1 MKILKRTVSI
11 ALAFLMIFGSM
22 SVLASATLG
31 DGNRNSA
38 TFDTKFY
45 RNNGTEWVE
54 TTKAARGEDIKVRVK
69 LNTDFVVG
77 SSTLFW
83 LFSKNNIKFNPTGYA
98 VGGAPGFYVAETN
111 ISAKGDFTCLDS
123 SAYGYN
129 LIEYGYLPEGTFDT
143 YGYLHL
149 QLISG
154 EATMPKND
162 DWTFEYN
169 FTVTDDATGIAQ
181 FFFPGS
187 CFVTPDED
195 TWDNPSCFARCD
207 DSNEGGN
214 MANNTDECYDF
225 QIYYETYDQDED
237 STLTFT
243 NPVKFNAGE
252 GTFANGASEFTT
264 GEGFIGEAL
273 SAADQPSAVTASGGK
288 SFVGW
293 VPSTVDLATATA
305 ENCVDVSA
313 IKYNYDVDTYNA
325 LYETTAAT
333 TFNFTFDPNGGAFAD
348 ASTEAKTVTVN
359 EGDAVNAPVPTR
371 VGYEFKGW
379 ALSTVE
385 NPTVDDVQ
393 TLPEAA
399 SADMSYKAVWSKN
412 SYNVKWIVDGVTVK
426 EESVAYGDELP
437 AAPSV
442 DAKAGY
448 NFAWS
453 SAPATMPAADVEI
466 TGAYTPIVYT
476 VTWKIDGEQGTYK
489 QTQATFGEA
498 IATPEAPI
506 EKEGYTFE
514 WRDIPETMP
523 ADENLVI
530 TGYYVANSYTVTW
543 TVNGVAFTTTTVS
556 FGDAIIAPEY
566 TAEAGYD
573 FAWDE
578 IPATMPANDITI
590 NGTTTAKTYTV
601 TWNVNGEKVG
611 ETTVKFGD
619 AIADYAFDAPE
630 GYEFSG
636 WTDKPET
643 MPASD
648 ITVNGTTTAKSY
660 TVTWNVNGEK
670 VGETTV
676 KFGDAIAD
684 YEYAAPAGYNF
695 SGWTDKPE
703 TMPASDITVNGTT
716 TAKTYTVTWKV
727 DGEVVGTTTE
737 TFGQPIADFNYDAP
751 VGSTFSGWLD
761 KPETMPDNENLVINA
776 TLSADIHTITWK
788 VNGEVIATTNAVY
801 GAEIADYDYTAP
813 TGYTF
818 SGWTDKPATMPAN
831 NIEVN
836 GTTTIKTYTV
846 KWTIN
851 GEYYESTEV
860 KYGEAVTAPQYTI
873 PAGHSFAWGDIP
885 SAMPDNDNLVINGTL
900 TINRYTITYYY
911 DEAETQVYFTETL
924 DYGTAP
930 TAKEAPTLKGKTF
943 VDWDGDVPAA
953 LTQDVKLHALFTD
966 IEYTVIFKGPEG
978 NLLDWTVTYED
989 AIDAITADDAAVEG
1003 YTFTGVW
1010 NYNGAAV
1017 TFPTTV
1023 KALTGD
1029 DDKAATEFV
1038 FEGVYNINVYHI
1050 VFYKSEADKA
1060 NGIVLHEQDYEFNTD
1075 ISNAVADP
1083 TMEGHT
1089 FLGWDHEPA
1098 IVESDDEFIGQ
1109 WDINTY
1115 TVTWKVGD
1123 DFTTTTD
1130 VKYGEALVAPE
1141 YTPAAG
1147 YDFEWVDVPATMP
1160 ANDALVISG
1169 KLTAK
1174 TYTVTWKVNG
1184 EKVGE
1189 TVVSYG
1195 DAIADYEYTAPAGY
1209 TFGGWTDKPDTM
1221 PANDIV
1227 VNGTTVANGYK
1238 VVWKVNGEKV
1248 GETVVSYG
1256 DAIADYDYTAPEGY
1270 EFSGWTDKPET
1281 MPDSEI
1287 VVNGTTTPKT
1297 YTVTWK
1303 VGDDFTTTTEVKYGE
1318 ALAAPEYTPAAGYDF
1333 EWVDVPET
1341 MPANDALV
1349 ISGKLTAKT
1358 YTVTWKVNG
1367 EIIGTTTETFGEAIA
1382 DYAYTAPTGYTFS
1395 GWTDK
1400 PETMPADDA
1409 LVINGTTTP
1418 KTYTV
1423 TWKVGDDFTT
1433 TTEVRYGEALA
1444 APEYTPA
1451 AGYDF
1456 EWVDVPETMPANDAL
1471 VISGKLTAKTYTV
1484 TWKVNG
1490 EIIGTTT
1497 ETFGEAIADYAYT
1510 APTGY
1515 TFSGWTDKPETMP
1528 ADDAL
1533 VINGTTTA
1541 NTYTVKF
1548 VDADGAEISS
1558 DEFEF
1563 GSDITA
1569 PTITVPDGMTLVGWI
1584 DDDGEAFT
1592 GKVPAKNVTYKPT
1605 IVSDDNVPY
1614 AIEIYLESVDGVYEL
1629 SGSTSLTG
1637 TTGQSVS
1644 AVAGEVTGFTFNA
1657 AESTLTATVAGDGST
1672 KLVLKYSR
1680 NVYTATFD
1688 GVEYTVRYGAAL
1700 PDVTPADKTGMEFV
1714 GWVDAQGNKAPATM
1728 PANDL
1733 ALTSKWEA
1741 VEYTITYIV
1750 NGQKTVETYKYG
1762 DTVIAPADPVVD
1774 KMTFTGWSM
1783 EIPTTMPAE
1792 NLIIIA
1798 SFESTGTV
1806 DAYTVTFWADGVE
1819 FQKTLVKVGSEITL
1833 PTNPPTKEFYVFKGW
1848 KDVPAVMP
1856 ANDIDIYAEFE
1867 RVPVTLI
1874 PKAGSTTVID
1884 RDNMVIY
1891 GLQERMS
1898 EATYNTYLDV
1908 EGDGHFTVTAT
1919 ANGFGTGTRI
1929 KLYDNVTGE
1938 LLETYYVVIFGDLNG
1953 DSSVNAVDY
1962 SIAIDEALYVTDWSC
1977 KQIYVDGVRT
1987 DNANYKVYMAM
1998 AADLNGDGKVNS
2010 SDASD
2015 INGRALLRNDI
2026 DQVTGRPVRE

>member
-1 MKILKRTVSI
+1 MKLMKRSVSVI
-11 ALAFLMIFGSM
+11 LAFLMIFGSM
-22 SVLASATLG
+22 TVLASAALG
-31 DGNRNSA
+31 DGQQNTAS
-38 TFDTKFY
+38 FDTKFY
-45 RNNGTEWVE
+45 RNVNGEWVE
-54 TTKAARGEDIKVRVK
+54 TTKAARGEALKVRVK
-69 LNTDFVVG
+69 LNTDFVMG
-77 SSTLFW
+77 ASTVFW
-83 LFSKNNIKFNPTGYA
+83 LYSKKNLVLNPTGYTA
-98 VGGAPGFYVAETN
+98 GGVTGSYNVNSNVTL
-111 ISAKGDFTCLDS
+111 KGDFICMDS
-123 SAYGYN
+123 SDYGYR
-129 LIEYGYLPEGTFDT
+129 LIAAGYLPEGVFDNN
-143 YGYLHL
+143 GYIHL
-149 QLISG
+149 TLFSG
-154 EATMPKND
+154 TAMKLVKDE
-162 DWTFEYN
+162 WTFEYDFN
-169 FTVTDDATGIAQ
+169 VKDDATGSAQ
-181 FFFPGS
+181 LYFPAS
-187 CFVTPDED
+187 CLITPDED
-195 TWDNPSCFARCD
+195 TWDNPSNFAMCD
-207 DSNEGGN
+207 DSNEGGD
-214 MANNTDECYDF
+214 MAKYKYESYDL
-225 QIYYETYDQDED
+225 QMQLELNDQDED

-273 SAADQPSAVTASGGK
+273 SAADQPSAVTAPGGK

-313 IKYNYDVDTYNA
+313 IRYNYDVDTYNA

-556 FGDAIIAPEY
+556 FGDAIIAPDY
-566 TAEAGYD
+566 TAEEGYD

-636 WTDKPET
+636 WTDKPAT

-684 YEYAAPAGYNF
+684 YEYSAPAGYNF

-885 SAMPDNDNLVINGTL
+885 SAMPDDDNLVINGTL

-1029 DDKAATEFV
+1029 NDKAATEFV

-1098 IVESDDEFIGQ
+1098 IVESNDEFIGQ

-1123 DFTTTTD
+1123 DFTTTTM

-1256 DAIADYDYTAPEGY
+1256 DAITDYDYTAPEGY

-1318 ALAAPEYTPAAGYDF
+1318 ALAAPA
-1333 EWVDVPET
+1333 
-1341 MPANDALV
+1341 
-1349 ISGKLTAKT
+1349 
-1358 YTVTWKVNG
+1358 
-1367 EIIGTTTETFGEAIA
+1367 
-1382 DYAYTAPTGYTFS
+1382 
-1395 GWTDK
+1395 
-1400 PETMPADDA
+1400 
-1409 LVINGTTTP
+1409 
-1418 KTYTV
+1418 
-1423 TWKVGDDFTT
+1423 
-1433 TTEVRYGEALA
+1433 
-1444 APEYTPA
+1444 YTPA

-1548 VDADGAEISS
+1548 VGADGSDISS
-1558 DEFEF
+1558 EELEFD
-1563 GSDITA
+1563 SDITA
-1569 PTITVPDGMTLVGWI
+1569 PSITVPDGMTLVGWI

-1592 GKVPAKNVTYKPT
+1592 GKVPAKNVTYRPN
-1605 IVSDDNVPY
+1605 IVSNDNVPY
-1614 AIEIYLESVDGVYEL
+1614 AIEIYLENVDGVYEL

-1657 AESTLTATVAGDGST
+1657 AESTLTATIAGDGST

-1680 NVYTATFD
+1680 NIYTATFD

-1762 DTVIAPADPVVD
+1762 DAVIAPADPVVD

>member
-1 MKILKRTVSI
+1 
-11 ALAFLMIFGSM
+11 MIFGSM
-22 SVLASATLG
+22 SVLASAALG
-31 DGNRNSA
+31 DGTRSTI

-45 RNNGTEWVE
+45 RNNGSEWVE
-54 TTKAARGEDIKVRVK
+54 TTKAARGDEIKVRVK
-69 LNTDFVVG
+69 ANTDFVVAA
-77 SSTLFW
+77 STFFW
-83 LFSKNNIKFNPTGYA
+83 LYSKKNIKINTSEYE
-98 VGGAPGFYVAETN
+98 VGGAPNYFVGPTN
-111 ISAKGDFTCLDS
+111 VTAKGDFTCLETGP
-123 SAYGYN
+123 YGD
-129 LIEYGYLPEGTFDT
+129 LMVEYGYLPADTFDT
-143 YGYLHL
+143 YGYLFF
-149 QLISG
+149 QMSTG
-154 EATMPKND
+154 SPAKFNNT
-162 DWTFEYN
+162 DWTFEFN
-169 FTVTDDATGIAQ
+169 FTVLNDASGKALFYVPETCFADSEDDL
-181 FFFPGS
+181 
-187 CFVTPDED
+187 
-195 TWDNPSCFARCD
+195 TWDNPVLIGRVD
-207 DSNEGGN
+207 DDAEGGKT
-214 MANNTDECYDF
+214 MVPSSYADSVDWKI
-225 QIYYETYDQDED
+225 QYELYDQDED

-273 SAADQPSAVTASGGK
+273 SAADQPAAVTAPGGK

-305 ENCVDVSA
+305 ADCVDVSA
-313 IKYNYDVDTYNA
+313 IKYNYAVDTYNA

-359 EGDAVNAPVPTR
+359 EGEAVNAPVPTR

-393 TLPEAA
+393 TLPETA

-426 EESVAYGDELP
+426 EEPVAYGDELP

-514 WRDIPETMP
+514 WRGIPETMP

-543 TVNGVAFTTTTVS
+543 TVDGKEFTTTTVKY
-556 FGDAIIAPEY
+556 GDAIIAPDY

-636 WTDKPET
+636 WTDKPAT

-703 TMPASDITVNGTT
+703 TMPASNITVNGTT

-751 VGSTFSGWLD
+751 VGSTFGGWLD
-761 KPETMPDNENLVINA
+761 KPETMPDNENLVING

-885 SAMPDNDNLVINGTL
+885 SAMPDDDNLVINGTL

-930 TAKEAPTLKGKTF
+930 TAKEAPTLKGKRF
-943 VDWDGDVPAA
+943 VDWDSDVPAA

-989 AIDAITADDAAVEG
+989 AIDAITAEDAAVEG

-1010 NYNGAAV
+1010 KYNGAAV

-1098 IVESDDEFIGQ
+1098 IVESNDEFIGQ

-1123 DFTTTTD
+1123 DFTTTTM

-1184 EKVGE
+1184 E
-1189 TVVSYG
+1189 
-1195 DAIADYEYTAPAGY
+1195 
-1209 TFGGWTDKPDTM
+1209 
-1221 PANDIV
+1221 IV
-1227 VNGTTVANGYK
+1227 
-1238 VVWKVNGEKV
+1238 
-1248 GETVVSYG
+1248 
-1256 DAIADYDYTAPEGY
+1256 
-1270 EFSGWTDKPET
+1270 
-1281 MPDSEI
+1281 
-1287 VVNGTTTPKT
+1287 GTTT
-1297 YTVTWK
+1297 V
-1303 VGDDFTTTTEVKYGE
+1303 
-1318 ALAAPEYTPAAGYDF
+1318 
-1333 EWVDVPET
+1333 
-1341 MPANDALV
+1341 
-1349 ISGKLTAKT
+1349 
-1358 YTVTWKVNG
+1358 
-1367 EIIGTTTETFGEAIA
+1367 TFGEAIA

-1409 LVINGTTTP
+1409 LVINGTNI
-1418 KTYTV
+1418 
-1423 TWKVGDDFTT
+1423 
-1433 TTEVRYGEALA
+1433 
-1444 APEYTPA
+1444 
-1451 AGYDF
+1451 
-1456 EWVDVPETMPANDAL
+1456 AN
-1471 VISGKLTAKTYTV
+1471 K
-1484 TWKVNG
+1484 
-1490 EIIGTTT
+1490 
-1497 ETFGEAIADYAYT
+1497 
-1510 APTGY
+1510 
-1515 TFSGWTDKPETMP
+1515 
-1528 ADDAL
+1528 
-1533 VINGTTTA
+1533 
-1541 NTYTVKF
+1541 YTVKF

-1569 PTITVPDGMTLVGWI
+1569 PTITVPEGMTLVGWV
-1584 DDDGEAFT
+1584 DGDGEAFT
-1592 GKVPAKNVTYKPT
+1592 GKVPAKNVTYKPN

-1614 AIEIYLESVDGVYEL
+1614 AIEIYLENVDGVYEL

-1644 AVAGEVTGFTFNA
+1644 AVAGEVSGFTFNA
-1657 AESTLTATVAGDGST
+1657 AESTLTAIIAGDGST

-1741 VEYTITYIV
+1741 IEYTITYIV

-1833 PTNPPTKEFYVFKGW
+1833 PTKEPTKEFYVFKGW
-1848 KDVPAVMP
+1848 KDVPAAMP

-1919 ANGFGTGTRI
+1919 ANGFGTGTVI
-1929 KLYDNVTGE
+1929 ELYDNVTGQ

-1953 DSSVNAVDY
+1953 DSRVNATDVSLANDEVLSVTGWSLKQVYSNGVLVDNP
-1962 SIAIDEALYVTDWSC
+1962 D
-1977 KQIYVDGVRT
+1977 
-1987 DNANYKVYMAM
+1987 YKVYMTM
-1998 AADLNGDGKVNS
+1998 AADLNGDGRIDSIDTSIISN
-2010 SDASD
+2010 
-2015 INGRALLRNDI
+2015 RALALTYI
-2026 DQVTGRPVRE
+2026 DQVTGRATEA

>member
-1 MKILKRTVSI
+1 MKFWKRSLSVVLT
-11 ALAFLMIFGSM
+11 FLMIFSSM
-22 SVLASATLG
+22 SVLASAELG
-31 DGNRNSA
+31 DGKQTSI

-45 RNNGTEWVE
+45 RFDGSEWIE
-54 TTKAARGEDIKVRVK
+54 TTKAARGEKIKIRTFCETDFYMSSSSTWFFFDKAQIEFDTSGYSESEPPYRVK
-69 LNTDFVVG
+69 SNQGL
-77 SSTLFW
+77 
-83 LFSKNNIKFNPTGYA
+83 TGIVNVLPDGGLDGADLIEFGFIPSDSFERYA
-98 VGGAPGFYVAETN
+98 VLNLQINGGKTTKITPSDWFWE
-111 ISAKGDFTCLDS
+111 FT
-123 SAYGYN
+123 
-129 LIEYGYLPEGTFDT
+129 
-143 YGYLHL
+143 
-149 QLISG
+149 
-154 EATMPKND
+154 
-162 DWTFEYN
+162 
-169 FTVTDDATGIAQ
+169 FTVKDDAKDLAQ
-181 FFFPGS
+181 FFVCEGAIVDS
-187 CFVTPDED
+187 ENEESQ
-195 TWDNPSCFARCD
+195 WNPTSFGKVAD
-207 DSNEGGN
+207 ADGDSTNLVPESF
-214 MANNTDECYDF
+214 TRSYDWKLQYKLF
-225 QIYYETYDQDED
+225 DQDED

-273 SAADQPSAVTASGGK
+273 SAADQPSAVTAPGGK

-305 ENCVDVSA
+305 ENCVDVST

-359 EGDAVNAPVPTR
+359 EGEAVNAPVPAR

-437 AAPSV
+437 VAPSV

-636 WTDKPET
+636 WTDKPAT

-761 KPETMPDNENLVINA
+761 KPETMPDNENLVING
-776 TLSADIHTITWK
+776 TLRADIHTITWK

-885 SAMPDNDNLVINGTL
+885 SAMPDDDNLVINGTL

-989 AIDAITADDAAVEG
+989 AIDAITEADAAVEG

-1098 IVESDDEFIGQ
+1098 IVESNDEFIGQ

-1123 DFTTTTD
+1123 DFTTTTM

-1184 EKVGE
+1184 E
-1189 TVVSYG
+1189 
-1195 DAIADYEYTAPAGY
+1195 
-1209 TFGGWTDKPDTM
+1209 
-1221 PANDIV
+1221 IV
-1227 VNGTTVANGYK
+1227 
-1238 VVWKVNGEKV
+1238 
-1248 GETVVSYG
+1248 
-1256 DAIADYDYTAPEGY
+1256 
-1270 EFSGWTDKPET
+1270 
-1281 MPDSEI
+1281 
-1287 VVNGTTTPKT
+1287 
-1297 YTVTWK
+1297 
-1303 VGDDFTTTTEVKYGE
+1303 
-1318 ALAAPEYTPAAGYDF
+1318 
-1333 EWVDVPET
+1333 
-1341 MPANDALV
+1341 
-1349 ISGKLTAKT
+1349 
-1358 YTVTWKVNG
+1358 
-1367 EIIGTTTETFGEAIA
+1367 GTTTETFGEAIA

-1409 LVINGTTTP
+1409 LVINGTNI
-1418 KTYTV
+1418 
-1423 TWKVGDDFTT
+1423 
-1433 TTEVRYGEALA
+1433 
-1444 APEYTPA
+1444 
-1451 AGYDF
+1451 
-1456 EWVDVPETMPANDAL
+1456 AN
-1471 VISGKLTAKTYTV
+1471 K
-1484 TWKVNG
+1484 
-1490 EIIGTTT
+1490 
-1497 ETFGEAIADYAYT
+1497 
-1510 APTGY
+1510 
-1515 TFSGWTDKPETMP
+1515 
-1528 ADDAL
+1528 
-1533 VINGTTTA
+1533 
-1541 NTYTVKF
+1541 YTVKF

-1569 PTITVPDGMTLVGWI
+1569 PTINVPEGMTLVGWV
-1584 DDDGEAFT
+1584 DGDGEAFT
-1592 GKVPAKNVTYKPT
+1592 GKVPAKNVTYRPN
-1605 IVSDDNVPY
+1605 IVSNDNVPY

-1629 SGSTSLTG
+1629 SGSTSLIG

-1688 GVEYTVRYGAAL
+1688 GVEYAVRYGAAL

-1762 DTVIAPADPVVD
+1762 DAVIAPADPVVD

-1833 PTNPPTKEFYVFKGW
+1833 PTNSPTKEFYVFKGW
-1848 KDVPAVMP
+1848 KDVPAAMP

-1919 ANGFGTGTRI
+1919 ANGFGTGTVVE
-1929 KLYDNVTGE
+1929 LYDNVTGQ

-1953 DSSVNAVDY
+1953 DSRVNATDV
-1962 SIAIDEALYVTDWSC
+1962 SLANDEVLS
-1977 KQIYVDGVRT
+1977 
-1987 DNANYKVYMAM
+1987 
-1998 AADLNGDGKVNS
+1998 
-2010 SDASD
+2010 
-2015 INGRALLRNDI
+2015 
-2026 DQVTGRPVRE
+2026 VTGWSLKQVYSNGVLVDNPD

>member
-1 MKILKRTVSI
+1 
-11 ALAFLMIFGSM
+11 M
-22 SVLASATLG
+22 SVLGSATFN
-31 DGNRNSA
+31 DGKGTTVS
-38 TFDTKFY
+38 FDTKFY
-45 RNNGTEWVE
+45 RYNGTEWVR
-54 TTKAARGEDIKVRVK
+54 TTKAARGEEIKIRV
-69 LNTDFVVG
+69 NINSDFVM
-77 SSTLFW
+77 STATFFW
-83 LFSKNNIKFNPTGYA
+83 LFNKHNIKFDASKHEPTGTDYKGVTNVIA
-98 VGGAPGFYVAETN
+98 QGIFFSTETGP
-111 ISAKGDFTCLDS
+111 IADLMM
-123 SAYGYN
+123 
-129 LIEYGYLPEGTFDT
+129 EYGYLPADT
-143 YGYLHL
+143 YDNYGYLFYK
-149 QLISG
+149 QESG
-154 EATMPKND
+154 LATKFNTK
-162 DWTFEYN
+162 DWSLEFSYI
-169 FTVTDDATGIAQ
+169 VADDAEGSAQ
-181 FFFPGS
+181 FFAPEK
-187 CFVTPDED
+187 CFTDPDD
-195 TWDNPSCFARCD
+195 DYSWDNPIIIGKVSDEREGQNIAGNYPEFQ
-207 DSNEGGN
+207 DSVDWKIQPEL
-214 MANNTDECYDF
+214 
-225 QIYYETYDQDED
+225 YDQDED

-273 SAADQPSAVTASGGK
+273 SAADQPAAVTAPGGK

-305 ENCVDVSA
+305 ADCVDVSA
-313 IKYNYDVDTYNA
+313 IKYNYAVDTYNA

-333 TFNFTFDPNGGAFAD
+333 TFNFTFNPNGGAFAD

-359 EGDAVNAPVPTR
+359 EGEAVNAPVPTR

-393 TLPEAA
+393 ALPEAA

-514 WRDIPETMP
+514 WRGIPETMP

-530 TGYYVANSYTVTW
+530 TGYYVANSYKVTW
-543 TVNGVAFTTTTVS
+543 TVDGKEFTTTTVKY
-556 FGDAIIAPEY
+556 GDAIIAPDY

-636 WTDKPET
+636 WTDKPAT

-684 YEYAAPAGYNF
+684 YEYAAPAGCNF

-703 TMPASDITVNGTT
+703 TMPASNITVNGTT

-737 TFGQPIADFNYDAP
+737 TFGQPIADYNYQAP
-751 VGSTFSGWLD
+751 VGSTFGGWLD
-761 KPETMPDNENLVINA
+761 KPETMPDNENLVING
-776 TLSADIHTITWK
+776 TLRADIHTITWK

-851 GEYYESTEV
+851 GEYYNSTEV

-885 SAMPDNDNLVINGTL
+885 SAMPDDDNLVINGTL

-930 TAKEAPTLKGKTF
+930 TAKEAPTLKGKRF
-943 VDWDGDVPAA
+943 VDWDSDVPAA

-989 AIDAITADDAAVEG
+989 AIDAITEADAAVEG

-1038 FEGVYNINVYHI
+1038 FEGVYNINIYHI

-1098 IVESDDEFIGQ
+1098 IVESNDEFIGQ

-1115 TVTWKVGD
+1115 KVTWNVNGAKVGE
-1123 DFTTTTD
+1123 TE
-1130 VKYGEALVAPE
+1130 VKYGEAIADFEYTAPE
-1141 YTPAAG
+1141 GYTFSGWTDKP
-1147 YDFEWVDVPATMP
+1147 ETMP
-1160 ANDALVISG
+1160 ASNITVNGTTVAN
-1169 KLTAK
+1169 
-1174 TYTVTWKVNG
+1174 TYKVTWNVNG
-1184 EKVGE
+1184 AKVGE
-1189 TVVSYG
+1189 TEVKYG
-1195 DAIADYEYTAPAGY
+1195 EAIADFEYTAPAGY

-1281 MPDSEI
+1281 MPANEI

-1318 ALAAPEYTPAAGYDF
+1318 ALAAPAYTPAAGYDF
-1333 EWVDVPET
+1333 EWVDVPAT

-1367 EIIGTTTETFGEAIA
+1367 EIVGTTTETFGEAIA

-1400 PETMPADDA
+1400 PDTMPADDA
-1409 LVINGTTTP
+1409 LVINGTNI
-1418 KTYTV
+1418 
-1423 TWKVGDDFTT
+1423 
-1433 TTEVRYGEALA
+1433 
-1444 APEYTPA
+1444 
-1451 AGYDF
+1451 
-1456 EWVDVPETMPANDAL
+1456 AN
-1471 VISGKLTAKTYTV
+1471 K
-1484 TWKVNG
+1484 
-1490 EIIGTTT
+1490 
-1497 ETFGEAIADYAYT
+1497 
-1510 APTGY
+1510 
-1515 TFSGWTDKPETMP
+1515 
-1528 ADDAL
+1528 
-1533 VINGTTTA
+1533 
-1541 NTYTVKF
+1541 YTVKF

-1558 DEFEF
+1558 GEFEF

-1569 PTITVPDGMTLVGWI
+1569 PSITVPDGMTLVGWV
-1584 DDDGEAFT
+1584 DGDGEAFT
-1592 GKVPAKNVTYKPT
+1592 GKVPAKNVTYKPN
-1605 IVSDDNVPY
+1605 IVSNDNVPY
-1614 AIEIYLESVDGVYEL
+1614 AIEIYLENVDGVYEL

-1644 AVAGEVTGFTFNA
+1644 AVAGEVSGFTFNA
-1657 AESTLTATVAGDGST
+1657 AESTLTAIIAGDGST

-1741 VEYTITYIV
+1741 IEYTITYIV

-1833 PTNPPTKEFYVFKGW
+1833 PTNSPTKEFYVFKGW
-1848 KDVPAVMP
+1848 KDVPAAMP

-1919 ANGFGTGTRI
+1919 ANGFGTGTVI
-1929 KLYDNVTGE
+1929 ELYDNVTGQ

-1953 DSSVNAVDY
+1953 DSRVNATDVSLANDEVLSVTGWSLKQVYSNGVLVDNP
-1962 SIAIDEALYVTDWSC
+1962 D
-1977 KQIYVDGVRT
+1977 
-1987 DNANYKVYMAM
+1987 YKVYMTM
-1998 AADLNGDGKVNS
+1998 AADLNGDGRIDSIDTSIISN
-2010 SDASD
+2010 
-2015 INGRALLRNDI
+2015 RALALTYI
-2026 DQVTGRPVRE
+2026 DQVTGRATEA

>member
-1 MKILKRTVSI
+1 MKFWKRSLSVVLT
-11 ALAFLMIFGSM
+11 FLMIFSSM
-22 SVLASATLG
+22 SVLASAELG
-31 DGNRNSA
+31 DGKQTSI

-45 RNNGTEWVE
+45 RFDGSEWIE
-54 TTKAARGEDIKVRVK
+54 TTKAARGEKIKIRTFCETDFYMSSSSTWFFFDKAQIEFDTSGYSESEPPYRVK
-69 LNTDFVVG
+69 SNQGL
-77 SSTLFW
+77 
-83 LFSKNNIKFNPTGYA
+83 TGIVNVLPDGGLDGADLIEFGFIPSNSFERYA
-98 VGGAPGFYVAETN
+98 VLNLQINGGKTTKITPSDWFWEFTFTV
-111 ISAKGDFTCLDS
+111 KGDAKDL
-123 SAYGYN
+123 
-129 LIEYGYLPEGTFDT
+129 
-143 YGYLHL
+143 
-149 QLISG
+149 
-154 EATMPKND
+154 
-162 DWTFEYN
+162 
-169 FTVTDDATGIAQ
+169 AQ
-181 FFFPGS
+181 FFVCEGAIVDS
-187 CFVTPDED
+187 ENEESQ
-195 TWDNPSCFARCD
+195 WNPTSFGKVAD
-207 DSNEGGN
+207 ADGDSTNLVP
-214 MANNTDECYDF
+214 ASFTRSYDWKL
-225 QIYYETYDQDED
+225 QYKLYDQDED

-273 SAADQPSAVTASGGK
+273 SAADQPAAVTAPGGK

-305 ENCVDVSA
+305 ADCVDVSA
-313 IKYNYDVDTYNA
+313 IKYNYAVDTYNA

-333 TFNFTFDPNGGAFAD
+333 TFNFTFNPNGGAFAD

-359 EGDAVNAPVPTR
+359 EGEAVNAPVPTR

-393 TLPEAA
+393 TLPETA

-426 EESVAYGDELP
+426 EEPVAYGDELP

-442 DAKAGY
+442 DAKVGY

-476 VTWKIDGEQGTYK
+476 VTWKIDGEGTYK

-514 WRDIPETMP
+514 WRGIPETMP

-543 TVNGVAFTTTTVS
+543 TVNGKEFTTTTVKY
-556 FGDAIIAPEY
+556 GDAIIAPDY

-619 AIADYAFDAPE
+619 AIADYEYAAPE

-703 TMPASDITVNGTT
+703 TMPASNITVNGTT

-751 VGSTFSGWLD
+751 VGSTFGGWLD
-761 KPETMPDNENLVINA
+761 KPETMPDNENLVING
-776 TLSADIHTITWK
+776 TLRADIHTITWK

-851 GEYYESTEV
+851 GEYYNSTEV

-885 SAMPDNDNLVINGTL
+885 SAMPDDDNLVINGTL

-930 TAKEAPTLKGKTF
+930 TAKEAPTLKGKRF
-943 VDWDGDVPAA
+943 VDWDSDVPAA

-989 AIDAITADDAAVEG
+989 AIDAITEADAAVEG

-1098 IVESDDEFIGQ
+1098 IVESNDEFIGQ

-1123 DFTTTTD
+1123 DFTTTTM

-1160 ANDALVISG
+1160 AD
-1169 KLTAK
+1169 
-1174 TYTVTWKVNG
+1174 
-1184 EKVGE
+1184 
-1189 TVVSYG
+1189 
-1195 DAIADYEYTAPAGY
+1195 
-1209 TFGGWTDKPDTM
+1209 
-1221 PANDIV
+1221 
-1227 VNGTTVANGYK
+1227 
-1238 VVWKVNGEKV
+1238 
-1248 GETVVSYG
+1248 
-1256 DAIADYDYTAPEGY
+1256 
-1270 EFSGWTDKPET
+1270 
-1281 MPDSEI
+1281 
-1287 VVNGTTTPKT
+1287 
-1297 YTVTWK
+1297 
-1303 VGDDFTTTTEVKYGE
+1303 
-1318 ALAAPEYTPAAGYDF
+1318 
-1333 EWVDVPET
+1333 
-1341 MPANDALV
+1341 DALV

-1367 EIIGTTTETFGEAIA
+1367 EIVGTTTETFGEAIA

-1409 LVINGTTTP
+1409 LVINGTNI
-1418 KTYTV
+1418 
-1423 TWKVGDDFTT
+1423 
-1433 TTEVRYGEALA
+1433 
-1444 APEYTPA
+1444 
-1451 AGYDF
+1451 
-1456 EWVDVPETMPANDAL
+1456 AN
-1471 VISGKLTAKTYTV
+1471 K
-1484 TWKVNG
+1484 
-1490 EIIGTTT
+1490 
-1497 ETFGEAIADYAYT
+1497 
-1510 APTGY
+1510 
-1515 TFSGWTDKPETMP
+1515 
-1528 ADDAL
+1528 
-1533 VINGTTTA
+1533 
-1541 NTYTVKF
+1541 YTVKF
-1548 VDADGAEISS
+1548 VDADGAEILS

-1569 PTITVPDGMTLVGWI
+1569 PSITVPDGMTLVGWV
-1584 DDDGEAFT
+1584 DGDGEAFT
-1592 GKVPAKNVTYKPT
+1592 GKVPAKNVTYRPQ
-1605 IVSDDNVPY
+1605 IVSNDNVPY
-1614 AIEIYLESVDGVYEL
+1614 AIEIYLENVDGIYEL

-1644 AVAGEVTGFTFNA
+1644 AVAGEVSGFTFNA
-1657 AESTLTATVAGDGST
+1657 AESTLTAIIAGDGST

-1728 PANDL
+1728 PANNL

-1833 PTNPPTKEFYVFKGW
+1833 PTKEPTKEFYVFKGW
-1848 KDVPAVMP
+1848 KDVPAAMP

-1919 ANGFGTGTRI
+1919 ANGFGTGTVI
-1929 KLYDNVTGE
+1929 ELYDNVTGQ

-1953 DSSVNAVDY
+1953 DSRVNATDVSLANDEVLSVTGWSLKQVYSNGVLVDNP
-1962 SIAIDEALYVTDWSC
+1962 D
-1977 KQIYVDGVRT
+1977 
-1987 DNANYKVYMAM
+1987 YKVYMTM
-1998 AADLNGDGKVNS
+1998 AADLNGDGRIDSIDTSIISN
-2010 SDASD
+2010 
-2015 INGRALLRNDI
+2015 RALALTYI
-2026 DQVTGRPVRE
+2026 DQVTGRATEA

>member
-1 MKILKRTVSI
+1 MKSLKRIVSVT
-11 ALAFLMIFGSM
+11 LVLLLLLGSM
-22 SVLASATLG
+22 SVLGSATFN
-31 DGNRNSA
+31 DGKGTTVS
-38 TFDTKFY
+38 FDTKFY
-45 RNNGTEWVE
+45 RYNGTEWVR
-54 TTKAARGEDIKVRVK
+54 TTKAARGEEIKIRV
-69 LNTDFVVG
+69 NINSDFVM
-77 SSTLFW
+77 STATFFW
-83 LFSKNNIKFNPTGYA
+83 LFNKHNIKFDASKHEPTGTDYKGVTNVIA
-98 VGGAPGFYVAETN
+98 QGIFFSTETGP
-111 ISAKGDFTCLDS
+111 IADLMM
-123 SAYGYN
+123 
-129 LIEYGYLPEGTFDT
+129 EYGYLPADT
-143 YGYLHL
+143 YDNYGYLFYK
-149 QLISG
+149 QESG
-154 EATMPKND
+154 LATKFNTKDWSLEFSYIVAND
-162 DWTFEYN
+162 AE
-169 FTVTDDATGIAQ
+169 GSAQ
-181 FFFPGS
+181 FFAPEK
-187 CFVTPDED
+187 CFTDPDD
-195 TWDNPSCFARCD
+195 DYSWDNPIIIGKVSDEREGQNIAGNYPEFQ
-207 DSNEGGN
+207 DSVDWKIQPEL
-214 MANNTDECYDF
+214 
-225 QIYYETYDQDED
+225 YDQDED

-273 SAADQPSAVTASGGK
+273 SAADQPAAVTAPGGK

-305 ENCVDVSA
+305 ADCVDVSA

-359 EGDAVNAPVPTR
+359 EGEAVNAPVPTR

-393 TLPEAA
+393 TLPETA

-426 EESVAYGDELP
+426 EEPVAYGDELP

-514 WRDIPETMP
+514 WRGIPETMP

-543 TVNGVAFTTTTVS
+543 TVDGKEFTTTTVKY
-556 FGDAIIAPEY
+556 GDAIIAPDY

-636 WTDKPET
+636 WTDKPAT

-703 TMPASDITVNGTT
+703 TMPASNITVNGTT

-737 TFGQPIADFNYDAP
+737 TFGQPIADYNYQAP

-761 KPETMPDNENLVINA
+761 KPETMPDNENLVING
-776 TLSADIHTITWK
+776 TLRADIHTITWK

-851 GEYYESTEV
+851 GEYYNSTEV

-885 SAMPDNDNLVINGTL
+885 SAMPDDDNLVINGTL

-930 TAKEAPTLKGKTF
+930 TAKEAPTLKGKRF
-943 VDWDGDVPAA
+943 VDWDSDVPAA

-989 AIDAITADDAAVEG
+989 AIDAITAEDAAVEG

-1038 FEGVYNINVYHI
+1038 FEGVYNINIYHI

-1098 IVESDDEFIGQ
+1098 IVESNDEFIGQ

-1123 DFTTTTD
+1123 DFTTTTE

-1184 EKVGE
+1184 E
-1189 TVVSYG
+1189 
-1195 DAIADYEYTAPAGY
+1195 
-1209 TFGGWTDKPDTM
+1209 
-1221 PANDIV
+1221 IV
-1227 VNGTTVANGYK
+1227 
-1238 VVWKVNGEKV
+1238 
-1248 GETVVSYG
+1248 
-1256 DAIADYDYTAPEGY
+1256 
-1270 EFSGWTDKPET
+1270 
-1281 MPDSEI
+1281 
-1287 VVNGTTTPKT
+1287 
-1297 YTVTWK
+1297 
-1303 VGDDFTTTTEVKYGE
+1303 
-1318 ALAAPEYTPAAGYDF
+1318 
-1333 EWVDVPET
+1333 
-1341 MPANDALV
+1341 
-1349 ISGKLTAKT
+1349 
-1358 YTVTWKVNG
+1358 
-1367 EIIGTTTETFGEAIA
+1367 GTTTETFGEAIA

-1409 LVINGTTTP
+1409 LVINGTNI
-1418 KTYTV
+1418 
-1423 TWKVGDDFTT
+1423 
-1433 TTEVRYGEALA
+1433 
-1444 APEYTPA
+1444 
-1451 AGYDF
+1451 
-1456 EWVDVPETMPANDAL
+1456 AN
-1471 VISGKLTAKTYTV
+1471 K
-1484 TWKVNG
+1484 
-1490 EIIGTTT
+1490 
-1497 ETFGEAIADYAYT
+1497 
-1510 APTGY
+1510 
-1515 TFSGWTDKPETMP
+1515 
-1528 ADDAL
+1528 
-1533 VINGTTTA
+1533 
-1541 NTYTVKF
+1541 YTVKF

-1569 PTITVPDGMTLVGWI
+1569 PSITVPDGMTLVGWV
-1584 DDDGEAFT
+1584 DGDGEAFT
-1592 GKVPAKNVTYKPT
+1592 GKVPAKNVTYKPN

-1614 AIEIYLESVDGVYEL
+1614 AIEIYLENVDGVYEL

-1644 AVAGEVTGFTFNA
+1644 AVAGEVSGFTFNA
-1657 AESTLTATVAGDGST
+1657 AESTLTAIIAGDGST

-1700 PDVTPADKTGMEFV
+1700 PDVTPADKTGMKFV
-1714 GWVDAQGNKAPATM
+1714 GWVDAQGNKAPAAM

-1741 VEYTITYIV
+1741 IEYTITYIV

-1848 KDVPAVMP
+1848 KDVPAAMP

-1919 ANGFGTGTRI
+1919 ANGFGTGTVI
-1929 KLYDNVTGE
+1929 ELYDNVTGQ

-1953 DSSVNAVDY
+1953 DSRVNATDVSLANDEVLSVTGWSLKQVYSNGVLVDNP
-1962 SIAIDEALYVTDWSC
+1962 D
-1977 KQIYVDGVRT
+1977 
-1987 DNANYKVYMAM
+1987 YKVYMTM
-1998 AADLNGDGKVNS
+1998 AADLNGDGRIDSIDTSIISN
-2010 SDASD
+2010 
-2015 INGRALLRNDI
+2015 RALALTYI
-2026 DQVTGRPVRE
+2026 DQVTGRATEA

>member
-1 MKILKRTVSI
+1 
-11 ALAFLMIFGSM
+11 MIFGSM
-22 SVLASATLG
+22 SVLASAALG
-31 DGNRNSA
+31 DGTRSTI

-45 RNNGTEWVE
+45 RNNGSEWVE
-54 TTKAARGEDIKVRVK
+54 TTKAARGDEIKVRVK
-69 LNTDFVVG
+69 ANTDFVVAA
-77 SSTLFW
+77 STFFW
-83 LFSKNNIKFNPTGYA
+83 LYSKKNIKINTSEYE
-98 VGGAPGFYVAETN
+98 VGGAPNYFVGPTN
-111 ISAKGDFTCLDS
+111 VTAKGDFTCLETGP
-123 SAYGYN
+123 YGD
-129 LIEYGYLPEGTFDT
+129 LMVEYGYLPADTFDT
-143 YGYLHL
+143 YGYLFF
-149 QLISG
+149 QMSTG
-154 EATMPKND
+154 SPAKFNNT
-162 DWTFEYN
+162 DWTFEFN
-169 FTVTDDATGIAQ
+169 FTVLNDASGKALFYVPETCFADSEDDL
-181 FFFPGS
+181 
-187 CFVTPDED
+187 
-195 TWDNPSCFARCD
+195 TWDNPVLIGRVD
-207 DSNEGGN
+207 DDAEGGKT
-214 MANNTDECYDF
+214 MVPSSYADSVDWKI
-225 QIYYETYDQDED
+225 QYELYDQDED

-273 SAADQPSAVTASGGK
+273 SAADQPAAVTAPGGK

-305 ENCVDVSA
+305 ADCVDVSA
-313 IKYNYDVDTYNA
+313 IKYNYAVDTYNA

-359 EGDAVNAPVPTR
+359 EGEAVNAPVPTR

-393 TLPEAA
+393 TLPETA

-426 EESVAYGDELP
+426 EEPVAYGDELP

-442 DAKAGY
+442 DAKASY

-514 WRDIPETMP
+514 WRGIPETMP

-543 TVNGVAFTTTTVS
+543 TVDGKEFTTTTVKY
-556 FGDAIIAPEY
+556 GDAIIAPDY

-636 WTDKPET
+636 WTDKPAT

-703 TMPASDITVNGTT
+703 TMPASNITVNGTT

-751 VGSTFSGWLD
+751 VGSTFGGWLD
-761 KPETMPDNENLVINA
+761 KPETMPDNENLVING

-885 SAMPDNDNLVINGTL
+885 SAMPDDDNLVINGTL

-930 TAKEAPTLKGKTF
+930 TAKEAPTLKGKRF
-943 VDWDGDVPAA
+943 VDWDSDVPAA

-989 AIDAITADDAAVEG
+989 AIDAITAEDAAVEG

-1010 NYNGAAV
+1010 KYNGAAV

-1098 IVESDDEFIGQ
+1098 IVESNDEFIGQ

-1123 DFTTTTD
+1123 DFTTTTM

-1184 EKVGE
+1184 E
-1189 TVVSYG
+1189 
-1195 DAIADYEYTAPAGY
+1195 
-1209 TFGGWTDKPDTM
+1209 
-1221 PANDIV
+1221 IV
-1227 VNGTTVANGYK
+1227 
-1238 VVWKVNGEKV
+1238 
-1248 GETVVSYG
+1248 
-1256 DAIADYDYTAPEGY
+1256 
-1270 EFSGWTDKPET
+1270 
-1281 MPDSEI
+1281 
-1287 VVNGTTTPKT
+1287 GTTT
-1297 YTVTWK
+1297 V
-1303 VGDDFTTTTEVKYGE
+1303 
-1318 ALAAPEYTPAAGYDF
+1318 
-1333 EWVDVPET
+1333 
-1341 MPANDALV
+1341 
-1349 ISGKLTAKT
+1349 
-1358 YTVTWKVNG
+1358 
-1367 EIIGTTTETFGEAIA
+1367 TFGEAIA

-1409 LVINGTTTP
+1409 LVINGTNI
-1418 KTYTV
+1418 
-1423 TWKVGDDFTT
+1423 
-1433 TTEVRYGEALA
+1433 
-1444 APEYTPA
+1444 
-1451 AGYDF
+1451 
-1456 EWVDVPETMPANDAL
+1456 AN
-1471 VISGKLTAKTYTV
+1471 K
-1484 TWKVNG
+1484 
-1490 EIIGTTT
+1490 
-1497 ETFGEAIADYAYT
+1497 
-1510 APTGY
+1510 
-1515 TFSGWTDKPETMP
+1515 
-1528 ADDAL
+1528 
-1533 VINGTTTA
+1533 
-1541 NTYTVKF
+1541 YTVKF

-1569 PTITVPDGMTLVGWI
+1569 PTITVPEGMTLVGWV
-1584 DDDGEAFT
+1584 DGDGEAFT
-1592 GKVPAKNVTYKPT
+1592 GKVPAKNVTYKPN

-1614 AIEIYLESVDGVYEL
+1614 AIEIYLENVDGVYEL

-1644 AVAGEVTGFTFNA
+1644 AVAGEVSGFTFNA
-1657 AESTLTATVAGDGST
+1657 AESTLTAIIAGDGST

-1741 VEYTITYIV
+1741 IEYTITYIV

-1833 PTNPPTKEFYVFKGW
+1833 PTKEPTKEFYVFKGW
-1848 KDVPAVMP
+1848 KDVPAAMP

-1919 ANGFGTGTRI
+1919 ANGFGTGTVI
-1929 KLYDNVTGE
+1929 ELYDNVTGQ

-1953 DSSVNAVDY
+1953 DSRVNATDVSLANDEVLSVTGWSLKQVYSNGVLVDNP
-1962 SIAIDEALYVTDWSC
+1962 D
-1977 KQIYVDGVRT
+1977 
-1987 DNANYKVYMAM
+1987 YKVYMTM
-1998 AADLNGDGKVNS
+1998 AADLNGDGRIDSIDTSIISN
-2010 SDASD
+2010 
-2015 INGRALLRNDI
+2015 RALALTYI
-2026 DQVTGRPVRE
+2026 DQVTGRATEA

>member
-1 MKILKRTVSI
+1 MKSLKRIVSVT
-11 ALAFLMIFGSM
+11 LVLLLLLSSM
-22 SVLASATLG
+22 SVLGSATFN
-31 DGNRNSA
+31 DGKGTTVS
-38 TFDTKFY
+38 FDTKFY
-45 RNNGTEWVE
+45 RYNGTEWVR
-54 TTKAARGEDIKVRVK
+54 TTKAARGEEIKIRV
-69 LNTDFVVG
+69 NINSDFVM
-77 SSTLFW
+77 STATFFW
-83 LFSKNNIKFNPTGYA
+83 LFNKHNIKFDASKHEPTGTDYKGVTNVIA
-98 VGGAPGFYVAETN
+98 QGIFFSTETGP
-111 ISAKGDFTCLDS
+111 IADLMM
-123 SAYGYN
+123 
-129 LIEYGYLPEGTFDT
+129 EYGYLPADT
-143 YGYLHL
+143 YDNYGYLFYK
-149 QLISG
+149 QESG
-154 EATMPKND
+154 LATKFNTK
-162 DWTFEYN
+162 DWSLEFSYI
-169 FTVTDDATGIAQ
+169 VADDAEGSAQ
-181 FFFPGS
+181 FFAPEK
-187 CFVTPDED
+187 CFTDPDD
-195 TWDNPSCFARCD
+195 DYSWDNPIIIGKVSDEREGQNIAGNYPEFQ
-207 DSNEGGN
+207 DSVDWKIQPEL
-214 MANNTDECYDF
+214 
-225 QIYYETYDQDED
+225 YDQDED

-273 SAADQPSAVTASGGK
+273 SAADQPAAVTAPGGK

-305 ENCVDVSA
+305 ADCVDVSA
-313 IKYNYDVDTYNA
+313 IKYNYAVDTYNA

-359 EGDAVNAPVPTR
+359 EGEAVNAPVPTR

-426 EESVAYGDELP
+426 EEPVAYGDELP

-514 WRDIPETMP
+514 WRGIPETMP

-543 TVNGVAFTTTTVS
+543 TVDGKEFTTTTVKY
-556 FGDAIIAPEY
+556 GDAIIAPDY

-619 AIADYAFDAPE
+619 AIADYKYDAPE

-636 WTDKPET
+636 WTDKPAT

-703 TMPASDITVNGTT
+703 TMPASNITVNGTT

-751 VGSTFSGWLD
+751 VGSTFGGWLD
-761 KPETMPDNENLVINA
+761 KPETMPDNENLVING
-776 TLSADIHTITWK
+776 TLRADIHTITWK

-885 SAMPDNDNLVINGTL
+885 SAMPDDDNLVINGTL

-930 TAKEAPTLKGKTF
+930 TAKEAPTLKGKRF
-943 VDWDGDVPAA
+943 VDWDSDVPAA

-989 AIDAITADDAAVEG
+989 AIDAITEADAAVEG

-1098 IVESDDEFIGQ
+1098 IVESNDEFIGQ

-1123 DFTTTTD
+1123 DFTTTTM

-1184 EKVGE
+1184 EIVGTT
-1189 TVVSYG
+1189 TVTFG
-1195 DAIADYEYTAPAGY
+1195 EAIADYEYTAPAGY

-1318 ALAAPEYTPAAGYDF
+1318 ALAAPAYTPAAGYDF
-1333 EWVDVPET
+1333 EWVNVPDT

-1382 DYAYTAPTGYTFS
+1382 DHEYTAPTGYTFS

-1409 LVINGTTTP
+1409 LVINGTN
-1418 KTYTV
+1418 V
-1423 TWKVGDDFTT
+1423 
-1433 TTEVRYGEALA
+1433 
-1444 APEYTPA
+1444 
-1451 AGYDF
+1451 
-1456 EWVDVPETMPANDAL
+1456 AN
-1471 VISGKLTAKTYTV
+1471 K
-1484 TWKVNG
+1484 
-1490 EIIGTTT
+1490 
-1497 ETFGEAIADYAYT
+1497 
-1510 APTGY
+1510 
-1515 TFSGWTDKPETMP
+1515 
-1528 ADDAL
+1528 
-1533 VINGTTTA
+1533 
-1541 NTYTVKF
+1541 YTVKF

-1569 PTITVPDGMTLVGWI
+1569 PSITVPDGMTLVGWI
-1584 DDDGEAFT
+1584 DGDGEAFT
-1592 GKVPAKNVTYKPT
+1592 GKVPAKDVTYKPT

-1614 AIEIYLESVDGVYEL
+1614 AIEIYLENADGVYEL

-1680 NVYTATFD
+1680 NIYTATFD

-1762 DTVIAPADPVVD
+1762 DAVIAPADPVVD

-1833 PTNPPTKEFYVFKGW
+1833 PTKEPTKEFYVFKGW
-1848 KDVPAVMP
+1848 KDVPAAMP

-1919 ANGFGTGTRI
+1919 ANGFGTGTVI
-1929 KLYDNVTGE
+1929 ELYDNVTGQ

-1953 DSSVNAVDY
+1953 DSRVNATDVSLANDEVLSVTGWSLKQVYSNGVLVDNP
-1962 SIAIDEALYVTDWSC
+1962 D
-1977 KQIYVDGVRT
+1977 
-1987 DNANYKVYMAM
+1987 YKVYMTM
-1998 AADLNGDGKVNS
+1998 AADLNGDGRIDSIDTSIISN
-2010 SDASD
+2010 
-2015 INGRALLRNDI
+2015 RALALTYI
-2026 DQVTGRPVRE
+2026 DQVTGRATEA

>member
-1 MKILKRTVSI
+1 MKSVKRIVSI
-11 ALAFLMIFGSM
+11 ALAFIMVFGSM
-22 SVLASATLG
+22 SVLASAG
-31 DGNRNSA
+31 MNDGTQTSISL
-38 TFDTKFY
+38 DTKFY
-45 RNNGTEWVE
+45 RFDGNDWIQTN
-54 TTKAARGEDIKVRVK
+54 KAARGDKIKIRVFVE
-69 LNTDFVVG
+69 TDFVL
-77 SSTLFW
+77 SSSQFFW
-83 LFSKNNIKFNPTGYA
+83 LFNKAALKFDPTNYTVNTASTYVYA
-98 VGGAPGFYVAETN
+98 SNQRLTGTVAAMESGGAGAALVAD
-111 ISAKGDFTCLDS
+111 GV
-123 SAYGYN
+123 
-129 LIEYGYLPEGTFDT
+129 LPADTFDT
-143 YGYLHL
+143 YGWLSSVL
-149 QLISG
+149 KGGKPTRI
-154 EATMPKND
+154 KND
-162 DWTFEYN
+162 TWFFDFD
-169 FTVTDDATGIAQ
+169 FIVKDDASDSAK
-181 FFFPGS
+181 FFIPEHV
-187 CFVTPDED
+187 FVDPDDETTWNDTMYISKVADED
-195 TWDNPSCFARCD
+195 EGSSTMIPASWSEYWDWKIQP
-207 DSNEGGN
+207 EL
-214 MANNTDECYDF
+214 
-225 QIYYETYDQDED
+225 YDQDED

-273 SAADQPSAVTASGGK
+273 SAADQPAAVTAPGGK

-305 ENCVDVSA
+305 ADCVDVSA

-359 EGDAVNAPVPTR
+359 EGEAVNAPVPTR

-393 TLPEAA
+393 TLPETA

-514 WRDIPETMP
+514 WRGIPETMP

-543 TVNGVAFTTTTVS
+543 TVNGVAFTTTTVN
-556 FGDAIIAPEY
+556 FGDAIIAPDY

-619 AIADYAFDAPE
+619 AIADY
-630 GYEFSG
+630 
-636 WTDKPET
+636 
-643 MPASD
+643 
-648 ITVNGTTTAKSY
+648 
-660 TVTWNVNGEK
+660 
-670 VGETTV
+670 
-676 KFGDAIAD
+676 
-684 YEYAAPAGYNF
+684 EYAAPAGYNF

-703 TMPASDITVNGTT
+703 TMPASNITVNGTT

-761 KPETMPDNENLVINA
+761 KPETMPDNENLVING
-776 TLSADIHTITWK
+776 TLRADIHTITWK

-851 GEYYESTEV
+851 GEYYNSTEV

-885 SAMPDNDNLVINGTL
+885 SAMPDDDNLVINGTL

-930 TAKEAPTLKGKTF
+930 TAKEAPTLKGKRF
-943 VDWDGDVPAA
+943 VDWDSDVPAA

-989 AIDAITADDAAVEG
+989 AIDAITEADAAVEG

-1029 DDKAATEFV
+1029 DDKAANEFV

-1098 IVESDDEFIGQ
+1098 IVESNDEFIGQ

-1123 DFTTTTD
+1123 DFTTTTM

-1184 EKVGE
+1184 EIVGTT
-1189 TVVSYG
+1189 TVTFG
-1195 DAIADYEYTAPAGY
+1195 EAIADYEYTAPAGY

-1318 ALAAPEYTPAAGYDF
+1318 ALAAPAYTPAAGYDF
-1333 EWVDVPET
+1333 EWVDVPAT

-1367 EIIGTTTETFGEAIA
+1367 EIVGTTTETFGEAIA

-1409 LVINGTTTP
+1409 LVINGTNI
-1418 KTYTV
+1418 
-1423 TWKVGDDFTT
+1423 
-1433 TTEVRYGEALA
+1433 
-1444 APEYTPA
+1444 
-1451 AGYDF
+1451 
-1456 EWVDVPETMPANDAL
+1456 AN
-1471 VISGKLTAKTYTV
+1471 K
-1484 TWKVNG
+1484 
-1490 EIIGTTT
+1490 
-1497 ETFGEAIADYAYT
+1497 
-1510 APTGY
+1510 
-1515 TFSGWTDKPETMP
+1515 
-1528 ADDAL
+1528 
-1533 VINGTTTA
+1533 
-1541 NTYTVKF
+1541 YTVKF
-1548 VDADGAEISS
+1548 VGADGAEISS
-1558 DEFEF
+1558 GEFEF

-1569 PTITVPDGMTLVGWI
+1569 PTITVPDGMTLVGWV
-1584 DDDGEAFT
+1584 DGDGEAFT
-1592 GKVPAKNVTYKPT
+1592 GKVPAKNVTYRPN

-1614 AIEIYLESVDGVYEL
+1614 AIEIYLENVDGVYEL

-1644 AVAGEVTGFTFNA
+1644 AVAGEVSGFTFNA
-1657 AESTLTATVAGDGST
+1657 AESTLTAIIAGDGST

-1741 VEYTITYIV
+1741 IEYTITYIV

-1833 PTNPPTKEFYVFKGW
+1833 PTNSPTKEFYVFKGW
-1848 KDVPAVMP
+1848 KDVPAAMP

-1919 ANGFGTGTRI
+1919 ANGFGTGTVI
-1929 KLYDNVTGE
+1929 ELYDNVTGQ

-1953 DSSVNAVDY
+1953 DSRVNATDVSLANDEVLSVTGWSLKQVYSNGVLVDNP
-1962 SIAIDEALYVTDWSC
+1962 D
-1977 KQIYVDGVRT
+1977 
-1987 DNANYKVYMAM
+1987 YKVYMTM
-1998 AADLNGDGKVNS
+1998 AADLNGDGRIDSIDTSIISN
-2010 SDASD
+2010 
-2015 INGRALLRNDI
+2015 RALALTYI
-2026 DQVTGRPVRE
+2026 DQVTGRATEA

>member
-1 MKILKRTVSI
+1 MKSLKRIVSVT
-11 ALAFLMIFGSM
+11 LVLLLLLGSM
-22 SVLASATLG
+22 SVLGSATFN
-31 DGNRNSA
+31 DGKGTTVS
-38 TFDTKFY
+38 FDTKFY
-45 RNNGTEWVE
+45 RYNGTEWVR
-54 TTKAARGEDIKVRVK
+54 TTKAARGEEIKIRV
-69 LNTDFVVG
+69 NINSDFVM
-77 SSTLFW
+77 STATFFW
-83 LFSKNNIKFNPTGYA
+83 LFNKHNIKFDASKHEPTGTDYKGVTNVIA
-98 VGGAPGFYVAETN
+98 QGIFFSTETGP
-111 ISAKGDFTCLDS
+111 IADLMM
-123 SAYGYN
+123 
-129 LIEYGYLPEGTFDT
+129 EYGYLPADT
-143 YGYLHL
+143 YDNYGYLFYK
-149 QLISG
+149 QESG
-154 EATMPKND
+154 LATKFNTK
-162 DWTFEYN
+162 DWSLEFSYI
-169 FTVTDDATGIAQ
+169 VADDAEGSAQ
-181 FFFPGS
+181 FFAPEK
-187 CFVTPDED
+187 CFTDPDD
-195 TWDNPSCFARCD
+195 DYSWDNPIIIGKVSDEREGQNIAGNYPEFQ
-207 DSNEGGN
+207 DSVDWKIQPEL
-214 MANNTDECYDF
+214 
-225 QIYYETYDQDED
+225 YDQDED

-273 SAADQPSAVTASGGK
+273 SAADQPAAVTAPGGK

-305 ENCVDVSA
+305 ADCVDVSA

-359 EGDAVNAPVPTR
+359 EGEAVNAPVPTR

-426 EESVAYGDELP
+426 EEPVAYGDELP

-514 WRDIPETMP
+514 WRGIPETMP

-543 TVNGVAFTTTTVS
+543 TVNGVAFTTTTVN
-556 FGDAIIAPEY
+556 FGDAIIAPDY

-648 ITVNGTTTAKSY
+648 ITVNGTTTAKNY

-703 TMPASDITVNGTT
+703 TMPASNITVNGTT

-737 TFGQPIADFNYDAP
+737 TFGQPIADYNYQAP

-761 KPETMPDNENLVINA
+761 KPETMPDNENLVING
-776 TLSADIHTITWK
+776 TLRADIHTITWK

-851 GEYYESTEV
+851 GEYYNSTEV

-885 SAMPDNDNLVINGTL
+885 SAMPDDDNLVINGTL

-930 TAKEAPTLKGKTF
+930 TAKEAPTLKGKRF
-943 VDWDGDVPAA
+943 VDWDSDVPAA

-989 AIDAITADDAAVEG
+989 AIDAITEADAAVEG

-1098 IVESDDEFIGQ
+1098 IVESNDEFIGQ

-1123 DFTTTTD
+1123 DFTTTTM

-1184 EKVGE
+1184 EIVGTT
-1189 TVVSYG
+1189 TVTFG
-1195 DAIADYEYTAPAGY
+1195 EAIADYEYTAPAGY

-1333 EWVDVPET
+1333 EWVDVPAI

-1367 EIIGTTTETFGEAIA
+1367 EIVGTTTETFGEAIA

-1400 PETMPADDA
+1400 PDTMPADDA
-1409 LVINGTTTP
+1409 LVINGTNI
-1418 KTYTV
+1418 
-1423 TWKVGDDFTT
+1423 
-1433 TTEVRYGEALA
+1433 
-1444 APEYTPA
+1444 
-1451 AGYDF
+1451 
-1456 EWVDVPETMPANDAL
+1456 AN
-1471 VISGKLTAKTYTV
+1471 K
-1484 TWKVNG
+1484 
-1490 EIIGTTT
+1490 
-1497 ETFGEAIADYAYT
+1497 
-1510 APTGY
+1510 
-1515 TFSGWTDKPETMP
+1515 
-1528 ADDAL
+1528 
-1533 VINGTTTA
+1533 
-1541 NTYTVKF
+1541 YTVKF

-1558 DEFEF
+1558 DELEF

-1569 PTITVPDGMTLVGWI
+1569 PTITVPDGMTLVGWV
-1584 DDDGEAFT
+1584 DGDGEAFT
-1592 GKVPAKNVTYKPT
+1592 GKVPAKNVTYKPN
-1605 IVSDDNVPY
+1605 IVSNDNVPY
-1614 AIEIYLESVDGVYEL
+1614 AIEIYLENVDGVYEL

-1644 AVAGEVTGFTFNA
+1644 AVAGEVSGFTFNA
-1657 AESTLTATVAGDGST
+1657 AESTLTAIIAGDGST

-1741 VEYTITYIV
+1741 IEYTITYIV

-1774 KMTFTGWSM
+1774 KMAFTGWSM

-1833 PTNPPTKEFYVFKGW
+1833 PTNSPTKEFYVFKGW
-1848 KDVPAVMP
+1848 KDVPAAMP

-1919 ANGFGTGTRI
+1919 ANGFGTGTVVE
-1929 KLYDNVTGE
+1929 LYDNVTGQ

-1953 DSSVNAVDY
+1953 DSRVNATDVSLANDEVLSVTGWSLKQVYSNGVLVDNP
-1962 SIAIDEALYVTDWSC
+1962 D
-1977 KQIYVDGVRT
+1977 
-1987 DNANYKVYMAM
+1987 YKVYMTM
-1998 AADLNGDGKVNS
+1998 AADLNGDGRIDSIDTSIISN
-2010 SDASD
+2010 
-2015 INGRALLRNDI
+2015 RALALTYI
-2026 DQVTGRPVRE
+2026 DQVTGRATEA

>member
-1 MKILKRTVSI
+1 MKSLKRIVSVT
-11 ALAFLMIFGSM
+11 LVLLLLLGSM
-22 SVLASATLG
+22 SVLGSATFN
-31 DGNRNSA
+31 DGKGTTVS
-38 TFDTKFY
+38 FDTKFY
-45 RNNGTEWVE
+45 RYNGTEWVR
-54 TTKAARGEDIKVRVK
+54 TTKAARGEEIKIRV
-69 LNTDFVVG
+69 NINSDFVM
-77 SSTLFW
+77 STATFFW
-83 LFSKNNIKFNPTGYA
+83 LFNKHNIKFDASKHEPTGTDYKGVTNVIA
-98 VGGAPGFYVAETN
+98 QGIFFSTETGP
-111 ISAKGDFTCLDS
+111 IADLMM
-123 SAYGYN
+123 
-129 LIEYGYLPEGTFDT
+129 EYGYLPADT
-143 YGYLHL
+143 YDNYGYLFYK
-149 QLISG
+149 QESG
-154 EATMPKND
+154 LATKFNTK
-162 DWTFEYN
+162 DWSLEFSYI
-169 FTVTDDATGIAQ
+169 VADDAEGSAQ
-181 FFFPGS
+181 FFAPEK
-187 CFVTPDED
+187 CFTDPDD
-195 TWDNPSCFARCD
+195 DYSWDNPIIIGKVSDEREGQNIAGNYPEFQ
-207 DSNEGGN
+207 DSVDWKIQPEL
-214 MANNTDECYDF
+214 
-225 QIYYETYDQDED
+225 YDQDED

-273 SAADQPSAVTASGGK
+273 SAADQPAAVTAPGGK

-305 ENCVDVSA
+305 ADCVDVSA
-313 IKYNYDVDTYNA
+313 IKYNYAVDTYNA

-333 TFNFTFDPNGGAFAD
+333 TFNFTFNPNGGAFAD

-359 EGDAVNAPVPTR
+359 EGEAVNAPVPTR

-393 TLPEAA
+393 ALPEAA

-514 WRDIPETMP
+514 WRGIPETMP

-530 TGYYVANSYTVTW
+530 TGYYVANSYKVTW
-543 TVNGVAFTTTTVS
+543 TVDGKEFTTTTVKY
-556 FGDAIIAPEY
+556 GDAIIAPDY

-619 AIADYAFDAPE
+619 AIADYAFDTPE

-636 WTDKPET
+636 WTDKPAT

-684 YEYAAPAGYNF
+684 YEYAAPAGCNF

-703 TMPASDITVNGTT
+703 TMPASNITVNGTT

-737 TFGQPIADFNYDAP
+737 TFGQPIADYNYQAP
-751 VGSTFSGWLD
+751 VGSTFGGWLD
-761 KPETMPDNENLVINA
+761 KPETMPDNENLVING
-776 TLSADIHTITWK
+776 TLRADIHTITWK
-788 VNGEVIATTNAVY
+788 VNGEIIATTNAVY

-851 GEYYESTEV
+851 GEYYNSTEV

-885 SAMPDNDNLVINGTL
+885 SAMPDDDNLVINGTL

-930 TAKEAPTLKGKTF
+930 TAKEAPTLKGKRF
-943 VDWDGDVPAA
+943 VDWDSDVPAA

-989 AIDAITADDAAVEG
+989 AIDAITEADAAVEG

-1038 FEGVYNINVYHI
+1038 FEGVYNINIYHI

-1098 IVESDDEFIGQ
+1098 IVESNDEFIGQ

-1115 TVTWKVGD
+1115 KVTWNVNGAKVGE
-1123 DFTTTTD
+1123 TE
-1130 VKYGEALVAPE
+1130 VKYGEAIADFEYTAPE
-1141 YTPAAG
+1141 GYTFSGWTDKP
-1147 YDFEWVDVPATMP
+1147 ETMP
-1160 ANDALVISG
+1160 ASNITVNGTTVAN
-1169 KLTAK
+1169 
-1174 TYTVTWKVNG
+1174 TYKVTWNVNG
-1184 EKVGE
+1184 AKVGE
-1189 TVVSYG
+1189 TEVKYG
-1195 DAIADYEYTAPAGY
+1195 EAIADFEYTAPAGY

-1281 MPDSEI
+1281 MPANEI

-1318 ALAAPEYTPAAGYDF
+1318 ALAAPAYTPAAGYDF
-1333 EWVDVPET
+1333 EWVDVPAT

-1367 EIIGTTTETFGEAIA
+1367 EIVGTTTETFGEAIA

-1400 PETMPADDA
+1400 PDTMPADDA
-1409 LVINGTTTP
+1409 LVINGTNI
-1418 KTYTV
+1418 
-1423 TWKVGDDFTT
+1423 
-1433 TTEVRYGEALA
+1433 
-1444 APEYTPA
+1444 
-1451 AGYDF
+1451 
-1456 EWVDVPETMPANDAL
+1456 AN
-1471 VISGKLTAKTYTV
+1471 K
-1484 TWKVNG
+1484 
-1490 EIIGTTT
+1490 
-1497 ETFGEAIADYAYT
+1497 
-1510 APTGY
+1510 
-1515 TFSGWTDKPETMP
+1515 
-1528 ADDAL
+1528 
-1533 VINGTTTA
+1533 
-1541 NTYTVKF
+1541 YTVKF

-1558 DEFEF
+1558 GEFEF

-1569 PTITVPDGMTLVGWI
+1569 PSITVPDGMTLVGWV
-1584 DDDGEAFT
+1584 DGDGEAFT
-1592 GKVPAKNVTYKPT
+1592 GKVPAKNVTYKPN
-1605 IVSDDNVPY
+1605 IVSNDNVPY
-1614 AIEIYLESVDGVYEL
+1614 AIEIYLENVDGVYEL

-1644 AVAGEVTGFTFNA
+1644 AVAGEVSGFTFNA
-1657 AESTLTATVAGDGST
+1657 AESTLTAIIAGDGST

-1741 VEYTITYIV
+1741 IEYTITYIV

-1833 PTNPPTKEFYVFKGW
+1833 PTNSPTKEFYVFKGW
-1848 KDVPAVMP
+1848 KDVPAAMP

-1919 ANGFGTGTRI
+1919 ANGFGTGTVI
-1929 KLYDNVTGE
+1929 ELYDNVTGQ

-1953 DSSVNAVDY
+1953 DSRVNATDVSLANDEVLSVTGWSLKQVYSNGVLVDNP
-1962 SIAIDEALYVTDWSC
+1962 D
-1977 KQIYVDGVRT
+1977 
-1987 DNANYKVYMAM
+1987 YKVYMTM
-1998 AADLNGDGKVNS
+1998 AADLNGDGRIDSIDTSIISN
-2010 SDASD
+2010 
-2015 INGRALLRNDI
+2015 RALALTYI
-2026 DQVTGRPVRE
+2026 DQVTGRATEA

>member
-1 MKILKRTVSI
+1 MKSLKRIVSVT
-11 ALAFLMIFGSM
+11 LVLLLLLGSM
-22 SVLASATLG
+22 SVLGSATFN
-31 DGNRNSA
+31 DGKGTTVS
-38 TFDTKFY
+38 FDTKFY
-45 RNNGTEWVE
+45 RYNGTEWVR
-54 TTKAARGEDIKVRVK
+54 TTKAARGEEIKIRV
-69 LNTDFVVG
+69 NINSDFVM
-77 SSTLFW
+77 STATFFW
-83 LFSKNNIKFNPTGYA
+83 LFNKHNIKFDASKHEPTGTDYKGVTNVIA
-98 VGGAPGFYVAETN
+98 QGIFFSTETGP
-111 ISAKGDFTCLDS
+111 IADLMM
-123 SAYGYN
+123 
-129 LIEYGYLPEGTFDT
+129 EYGYLPADT
-143 YGYLHL
+143 YDNYGYLFYK
-149 QLISG
+149 QESG
-154 EATMPKND
+154 LATKFNTK
-162 DWTFEYN
+162 DWSLEFSYI
-169 FTVTDDATGIAQ
+169 VADDAEGSAQ
-181 FFFPGS
+181 FFAPEK
-187 CFVTPDED
+187 CFTDPDD
-195 TWDNPSCFARCD
+195 DYSWDNPIIIGKVSDEREGQNIAGNYPEFQ
-207 DSNEGGN
+207 DSVDWKIQPEL
-214 MANNTDECYDF
+214 
-225 QIYYETYDQDED
+225 YDQDAD

-273 SAADQPSAVTASGGK
+273 SAADQPAAVTAPGGK

-305 ENCVDVSA
+305 ADCVDVSA
-313 IKYNYDVDTYNA
+313 IKYNYAVDTYNA

-333 TFNFTFDPNGGAFAD
+333 TFNFTFNPNGGAFAD

-359 EGDAVNAPVPTR
+359 EGEAVNAPVPTR

-393 TLPEAA
+393 ALPEAA

-514 WRDIPETMP
+514 WRGIPETMP

-530 TGYYVANSYTVTW
+530 TGYYVANSYKVTW
-543 TVNGVAFTTTTVS
+543 TVNGVAFTTTTVN
-556 FGDAIIAPEY
+556 FGDAIIAPDY

-601 TWNVNGEKVG
+601 TWNVNGEKVC

-643 MPASD
+643 MPASN

-676 KFGDAIAD
+676 KFGDAVAD
-684 YEYAAPAGYNF
+684 YEYAAPTGYTF

-703 TMPASDITVNGTT
+703 TMPASNITVNGTT

-761 KPETMPDNENLVINA
+761 KPETMPDNENLVING
-776 TLSADIHTITWK
+776 TLRADIHTITWK

-851 GEYYESTEV
+851 GEYYKSTEV

-885 SAMPDNDNLVINGTL
+885 SAMPDDDNLVINGTL

-930 TAKEAPTLKGKTF
+930 TAKEAPTLKGKRF
-943 VDWDGDVPAA
+943 VDWDSDVPAA

-989 AIDAITADDAAVEG
+989 AIDAITEADAAVEG

-1098 IVESDDEFIGQ
+1098 IVESNDEFIGQ

-1123 DFTTTTD
+1123 DFTTTTM

-1184 EKVGE
+1184 EIVGTT
-1189 TVVSYG
+1189 TVTFG
-1195 DAIADYEYTAPAGY
+1195 EAIADYEYTAPAGY

-1256 DAIADYDYTAPEGY
+1256 EAIVDYDYTAPEGY

-1318 ALAAPEYTPAAGYDF
+1318 ALAAPAYTPAAGYDF
-1333 EWVDVPET
+1333 EWVDVPAT

-1367 EIIGTTTETFGEAIA
+1367 EIVGTTTETFGEAIA

-1409 LVINGTTTP
+1409 LVINGTNI
-1418 KTYTV
+1418 
-1423 TWKVGDDFTT
+1423 
-1433 TTEVRYGEALA
+1433 
-1444 APEYTPA
+1444 
-1451 AGYDF
+1451 
-1456 EWVDVPETMPANDAL
+1456 AN
-1471 VISGKLTAKTYTV
+1471 K
-1484 TWKVNG
+1484 
-1490 EIIGTTT
+1490 
-1497 ETFGEAIADYAYT
+1497 
-1510 APTGY
+1510 
-1515 TFSGWTDKPETMP
+1515 
-1528 ADDAL
+1528 
-1533 VINGTTTA
+1533 
-1541 NTYTVKF
+1541 YTVKF

-1569 PTITVPDGMTLVGWI
+1569 PTITVPEGMTLVGWV
-1584 DDDGEAFT
+1584 DGDGEAFT
-1592 GKVPAKNVTYKPT
+1592 GKVPAKNVTYKPN
-1605 IVSDDNVPY
+1605 IVSNDNVPY
-1614 AIEIYLESVDGVYEL
+1614 AIEIYLENVDGVYEL

-1644 AVAGEVTGFTFNA
+1644 AVAGEVSGFTFNA
-1657 AESTLTATVAGDGST
+1657 AESTLTAIIAGDGST

-1688 GVEYTVRYGAAL
+1688 GVEYTVRYGVAL
-1700 PDVTPADKTGMEFV
+1700 PDVTPADKTGMKFV

-1741 VEYTITYIV
+1741 IEYTITYIV

-1833 PTNPPTKEFYVFKGW
+1833 PTNSPTKEFYVFKGW
-1848 KDVPAVMP
+1848 KDVPAAMP

-1919 ANGFGTGTRI
+1919 ANGFGTGTVI
-1929 KLYDNVTGE
+1929 ELYDNVTGQ

-1953 DSSVNAVDY
+1953 DSRVNATDVSLANDEVLSVTGWSLKQVYSNGVLVDNP
-1962 SIAIDEALYVTDWSC
+1962 D
-1977 KQIYVDGVRT
+1977 
-1987 DNANYKVYMAM
+1987 YKVYMTM
-1998 AADLNGDGKVNS
+1998 AADLNGDGRIDSIDTSIISN
-2010 SDASD
+2010 
-2015 INGRALLRNDI
+2015 RALALTYI
-2026 DQVTGRPVRE
+2026 DQVTGRATEA

>member
-1 MKILKRTVSI
+1 MKLMKRSVSVI
-11 ALAFLMIFGSM
+11 LAFLMIFGSM
-22 SVLASATLG
+22 TVLASAALG
-31 DGNRNSA
+31 DGQQNTAS
-38 TFDTKFY
+38 FDTKFY
-45 RNNGTEWVE
+45 RNVNGEWVE
-54 TTKAARGEDIKVRVK
+54 TTKAARGEALKVRVK
-69 LNTDFVVG
+69 LNTDFVMG
-77 SSTLFW
+77 ASTIFW
-83 LFSKNNIKFNPTGYA
+83 LYSKKNLVLNPTDYT
-98 VGGAPGFYVAETN
+98 VGGVTGSYNVNSNVTL
-111 ISAKGDFTCLDS
+111 KGDFICMDS
-123 SAYGYN
+123 SDYGN
-129 LIEYGYLPEGTFDT
+129 RLIESGYLPEGIFDT
-143 YGYLHL
+143 HGYFLL
-149 QLISG
+149 TLFSG
-154 EATMPKND
+154 SAMKLVKDE
-162 DWTFEYN
+162 WTFEYDFN
-169 FTVTDDATGIAQ
+169 VADDATGSAQ
-181 FFFPGS
+181 FYFPAS
-187 CFVTPDED
+187 CLVTPDEN
-195 TWDNPSCFARCD
+195 TWDNPSNFAMCD

-214 MANNTDECYDF
+214 MAKYKYESYDL
-225 QIYYETYDQDED
+225 QMQLELNDQDED

-273 SAADQPSAVTASGGK
+273 SAADQPSAVTAPGGK

-359 EGDAVNAPVPTR
+359 EGEAVNAPVPAR

-556 FGDAIIAPEY
+556 FGDAIIAPDY
-566 TAEAGYD
+566 TAEEGYD

-590 NGTTTAKTYTV
+590 NGITTAKTYTV

-636 WTDKPET
+636 WTDKPAT

-684 YEYAAPAGYNF
+684 YEYSAPTGYNF

-703 TMPASDITVNGTT
+703 TMPASNITVNGTT

-776 TLSADIHTITWK
+776 TLRADIHTITWK
-788 VNGEVIATTNAVY
+788 VNGEVIATTSAVY

-836 GTTTIKTYTV
+836 GTTAIKTYTV

-885 SAMPDNDNLVINGTL
+885 SAMPDDDNLVINGTL

-930 TAKEAPTLKGKTF
+930 TAKEAPTLKGKKF

-989 AIDAITADDAAVEG
+989 AIDAITANDAAVEG

-1174 TYTVTWKVNG
+1174 TYTVTWKV
-1184 EKVGE
+1184 
-1189 TVVSYG
+1189 
-1195 DAIADYEYTAPAGY
+1195 
-1209 TFGGWTDKPDTM
+1209 
-1221 PANDIV
+1221 
-1227 VNGTTVANGYK
+1227 
-1238 VVWKVNGEKV
+1238 
-1248 GETVVSYG
+1248 
-1256 DAIADYDYTAPEGY
+1256 
-1270 EFSGWTDKPET
+1270 
-1281 MPDSEI
+1281 
-1287 VVNGTTTPKT
+1287 
-1297 YTVTWK
+1297 
-1303 VGDDFTTTTEVKYGE
+1303 GDDFTTTTEVRYGE

-1333 EWVDVPET
+1333 EWVDVPAT

-1382 DYAYTAPTGYTFS
+1382 DHEYTAPTGYTFS

-1409 LVINGTTTP
+1409 LVINGTN
-1418 KTYTV
+1418 V
-1423 TWKVGDDFTT
+1423 
-1433 TTEVRYGEALA
+1433 
-1444 APEYTPA
+1444 
-1451 AGYDF
+1451 
-1456 EWVDVPETMPANDAL
+1456 AN
-1471 VISGKLTAKTYTV
+1471 K
-1484 TWKVNG
+1484 
-1490 EIIGTTT
+1490 
-1497 ETFGEAIADYAYT
+1497 
-1510 APTGY
+1510 
-1515 TFSGWTDKPETMP
+1515 
-1528 ADDAL
+1528 
-1533 VINGTTTA
+1533 
-1541 NTYTVKF
+1541 YTVKF

-1569 PTITVPDGMTLVGWI
+1569 PTINVPEGMTLVGWV
-1584 DDDGEAFT
+1584 DGDGEAFT

-1629 SGSTSLTG
+1629 SGSTSLIG

-1688 GVEYTVRYGAAL
+1688 GVEYAVRYGAAL

-1867 RVPVTLI
+1867 RVPVTLV

-1919 ANGFGTGTRI
+1919 ANGFGTGTVI
-1929 KLYDNVTGE
+1929 ELYDNVTGQ

-1953 DSSVNAVDY
+1953 DSRVNATDVSLANDEVLSVTGWSLKQVYSNGVLVDNP
-1962 SIAIDEALYVTDWSC
+1962 D
-1977 KQIYVDGVRT
+1977 
-1987 DNANYKVYMAM
+1987 YKVYMTM
-1998 AADLNGDGKVNS
+1998 AADLNGDGRIDSIDTSIISN
-2010 SDASD
+2010 
-2015 INGRALLRNDI
+2015 RALALTYI
-2026 DQVTGRPVRE
+2026 DQVTGRATEA

>member
-1 MKILKRTVSI
+1 MKVMKRSLSVV
-11 ALAFLMIFGSM
+11 LAFLMIFGSM
-22 SVLASATLG
+22 SILASAALN
-31 DGNRNSA
+31 DGTRS
-38 TFDTKFY
+38 TISYDTKFY
-45 RNNGTEWVE
+45 RYNGSEWVE
-54 TTKAARGEDIKVRVK
+54 TTKAARGESIKVRAFLK
-69 LNTDFVVG
+69 TDFVLG
-77 SSTLFW
+77 TGNSFW
-83 LFSKNNIKFNPTGYA
+83 LFSKKNIKINTTGYA
-98 VGGAPGFYVAETN
+98 SGGAEDWYTQTVNVPQEG
-111 ISAKGDFTCLDS
+111 IFTCMETGPIGDLMVDP
-123 SAYGYN
+123 
-129 LIEYGYLPEGTFDT
+129 EYGYLPADTFDT
-143 YGYLHL
+143 YGYLL
-149 QLISG
+149 ATQISG
-154 EATMPKND
+154 NVGKLVKD
-162 DWTFEYN
+162 DWSYEFD
-169 FTVTDDATGIAQ
+169 FTVTDDATGNAQ
-181 FFFPGS
+181 FFIPVS
-187 CFVTPDED
+187 CAVINDDDLTY
-195 TWDNPSCFARCD
+195 DNPIYFARYPD
-207 DSNEGGN
+207 ASEGATLDTKEG
-214 MANNTDECYDF
+214 MELSYDWRI
-225 QIYYETYDQDED
+225 QIETYDQDED

-273 SAADQPSAVTASGGK
+273 SAADQPAAVTAPGGK

-305 ENCVDVSA
+305 ADCVDVSA
-313 IKYNYDVDTYNA
+313 IKYNYAVDTYNA

-333 TFNFTFDPNGGAFAD
+333 TFNFTFNPNGGAFAD

-359 EGDAVNAPVPTR
+359 EGEAVNAPVPTR

-393 TLPEAA
+393 ALPEAA

-514 WRDIPETMP
+514 WRGIPETMP

-530 TGYYVANSYTVTW
+530 TGYYVANSYKVTW
-543 TVNGVAFTTTTVS
+543 TVDGKEFTTTTVKY
-556 FGDAIIAPEY
+556 GDAIIAPDY

-619 AIADYAFDAPE
+619 AIADY
-630 GYEFSG
+630 
-636 WTDKPET
+636 
-643 MPASD
+643 
-648 ITVNGTTTAKSY
+648 
-660 TVTWNVNGEK
+660 
-670 VGETTV
+670 
-676 KFGDAIAD
+676 
-684 YEYAAPAGYNF
+684 EYAAPAGYNF

-703 TMPASDITVNGTT
+703 TMPASNITVNGTT

-737 TFGQPIADFNYDAP
+737 TFGQPIADYNYQAP
-751 VGSTFSGWLD
+751 VGSTFGGWLD
-761 KPETMPDNENLVINA
+761 KPETMPDNENLVING
-776 TLSADIHTITWK
+776 TLRADIHTITWK

-851 GEYYESTEV
+851 GEYYNSTEV

-885 SAMPDNDNLVINGTL
+885 SAMPDDDNLVINGTL

-930 TAKEAPTLKGKTF
+930 TAKEAPTLKGKRF
-943 VDWDGDVPAA
+943 VDWDSDVPAA

-989 AIDAITADDAAVEG
+989 AIDAITEADAAVEG

-1098 IVESDDEFIGQ
+1098 IVESNDEFIGQ

-1123 DFTTTTD
+1123 DFTTTTM

-1184 EKVGE
+1184 E
-1189 TVVSYG
+1189 
-1195 DAIADYEYTAPAGY
+1195 
-1209 TFGGWTDKPDTM
+1209 
-1221 PANDIV
+1221 IV
-1227 VNGTTVANGYK
+1227 
-1238 VVWKVNGEKV
+1238 
-1248 GETVVSYG
+1248 
-1256 DAIADYDYTAPEGY
+1256 
-1270 EFSGWTDKPET
+1270 
-1281 MPDSEI
+1281 
-1287 VVNGTTTPKT
+1287 
-1297 YTVTWK
+1297 
-1303 VGDDFTTTTEVKYGE
+1303 
-1318 ALAAPEYTPAAGYDF
+1318 
-1333 EWVDVPET
+1333 
-1341 MPANDALV
+1341 
-1349 ISGKLTAKT
+1349 
-1358 YTVTWKVNG
+1358 
-1367 EIIGTTTETFGEAIA
+1367 GTTTETFGEAIA

-1400 PETMPADDA
+1400 PDTMPADDA
-1409 LVINGTTTP
+1409 LVINGTNI
-1418 KTYTV
+1418 
-1423 TWKVGDDFTT
+1423 
-1433 TTEVRYGEALA
+1433 
-1444 APEYTPA
+1444 
-1451 AGYDF
+1451 
-1456 EWVDVPETMPANDAL
+1456 AN
-1471 VISGKLTAKTYTV
+1471 K
-1484 TWKVNG
+1484 
-1490 EIIGTTT
+1490 
-1497 ETFGEAIADYAYT
+1497 
-1510 APTGY
+1510 
-1515 TFSGWTDKPETMP
+1515 
-1528 ADDAL
+1528 
-1533 VINGTTTA
+1533 
-1541 NTYTVKF
+1541 YTVKF

-1558 DEFEF
+1558 GEFEF

-1569 PTITVPDGMTLVGWI
+1569 PTITVPDGMTLVGWV
-1584 DDDGEAFT
+1584 DGDGEAFS
-1592 GKVPAKNVTYKPT
+1592 GKVPAKNVTYKPN

-1614 AIEIYLESVDGVYEL
+1614 AIEIYLENVDGVYEL

-1644 AVAGEVTGFTFNA
+1644 AVAGEVSGFTFNA
-1657 AESTLTATVAGDGST
+1657 AESTLTAIIAGDGST

-1741 VEYTITYIV
+1741 IEYTITYIV

-1833 PTNPPTKEFYVFKGW
+1833 PTNSPTKEFYVFKGW
-1848 KDVPAVMP
+1848 KDVPAAMP

-1919 ANGFGTGTRI
+1919 ANGFGTGTVI
-1929 KLYDNVTGE
+1929 ELYDNVTGQ

-1953 DSSVNAVDY
+1953 DSRVNATDVSLANDEVLSVTGWSLKQVYSNGVLVDNP
-1962 SIAIDEALYVTDWSC
+1962 D
-1977 KQIYVDGVRT
+1977 
-1987 DNANYKVYMAM
+1987 YKVYMTM
-1998 AADLNGDGKVNS
+1998 AADLNGDGRIDSIDTSIISN
-2010 SDASD
+2010 
-2015 INGRALLRNDI
+2015 RALALTYI
-2026 DQVTGRPVRE
+2026 DQVTGRATEA

>member
-1 MKILKRTVSI
+1 
-11 ALAFLMIFGSM
+11 MIFGSM
-22 SVLASATLG
+22 SVLASAALG
-31 DGNRNSA
+31 DGTRSTI

-45 RNNGTEWVE
+45 RNNGSEWVE
-54 TTKAARGEDIKVRVK
+54 TTKAARGDEIKVRVK
-69 LNTDFVVG
+69 ANTDFVVAA
-77 SSTLFW
+77 STFFW
-83 LFSKNNIKFNPTGYA
+83 LYSKKNIKINTSEYE
-98 VGGAPGFYVAETN
+98 VGGAPNYFVGPTN
-111 ISAKGDFTCLDS
+111 VTAKGDFTCLETGP
-123 SAYGYN
+123 YGD
-129 LIEYGYLPEGTFDT
+129 LMVEYGYLPADTFDT
-143 YGYLHL
+143 YGYLFF
-149 QLISG
+149 QMSTG
-154 EATMPKND
+154 SPAKFNNT
-162 DWTFEYN
+162 DWTFEFN
-169 FTVTDDATGIAQ
+169 FTVLNDASGKALFYVPETCFADSEDDL
-181 FFFPGS
+181 
-187 CFVTPDED
+187 
-195 TWDNPSCFARCD
+195 TWDNPVLIGRVD
-207 DSNEGGN
+207 DDAEGGKT
-214 MANNTDECYDF
+214 MVPSSYADSVDWKI
-225 QIYYETYDQDED
+225 QYELYDQDEN

-273 SAADQPSAVTASGGK
+273 SAADQPAAVTAPGGK

-305 ENCVDVSA
+305 ADCVDVSA
-313 IKYNYDVDTYNA
+313 IKYNYAVDTYNA

-393 TLPEAA
+393 TLPETA

-426 EESVAYGDELP
+426 EEPVAYGDELP

-514 WRDIPETMP
+514 WRGIPETMP

-530 TGYYVANSYTVTW
+530 TGYYVANSYKVTW

-556 FGDAIIAPEY
+556 FGDAIIAPDY

-619 AIADYAFDAPE
+619 AIADYEYAAPA
-630 GYEFSG
+630 GYTFSG

-643 MPASD
+643 MPAS
-648 ITVNGTTTAKSY
+648 N
-660 TVTWNVNGEK
+660 
-670 VGETTV
+670 
-676 KFGDAIAD
+676 
-684 YEYAAPAGYNF
+684 
-695 SGWTDKPE
+695 
-703 TMPASDITVNGTT
+703 ITVNGTT

-737 TFGQPIADFNYDAP
+737 TFGQPIADYNYQAP
-751 VGSTFSGWLD
+751 VGSTFGGWLD
-761 KPETMPDNENLVINA
+761 KPETMPDNENLVING
-776 TLSADIHTITWK
+776 TLRADIHTITWK

-851 GEYYESTEV
+851 GEYYNSTEV

-930 TAKEAPTLKGKTF
+930 TAKEAPTLKGKRF
-943 VDWDGDVPAA
+943 VDWDSDVPAA

-989 AIDAITADDAAVEG
+989 AIDAITEADAAVEG

-1075 ISNAVADP
+1075 ISNAIADP

-1098 IVESDDEFIGQ
+1098 IVESNDEFIGQ

-1123 DFTTTTD
+1123 DFTTTTM

-1184 EKVGE
+1184 E
-1189 TVVSYG
+1189 
-1195 DAIADYEYTAPAGY
+1195 
-1209 TFGGWTDKPDTM
+1209 
-1221 PANDIV
+1221 IV
-1227 VNGTTVANGYK
+1227 
-1238 VVWKVNGEKV
+1238 
-1248 GETVVSYG
+1248 
-1256 DAIADYDYTAPEGY
+1256 
-1270 EFSGWTDKPET
+1270 
-1281 MPDSEI
+1281 
-1287 VVNGTTTPKT
+1287 
-1297 YTVTWK
+1297 
-1303 VGDDFTTTTEVKYGE
+1303 
-1318 ALAAPEYTPAAGYDF
+1318 
-1333 EWVDVPET
+1333 
-1341 MPANDALV
+1341 
-1349 ISGKLTAKT
+1349 
-1358 YTVTWKVNG
+1358 
-1367 EIIGTTTETFGEAIA
+1367 GTTTETFGEAIA

-1409 LVINGTTTP
+1409 LVINGTNI
-1418 KTYTV
+1418 
-1423 TWKVGDDFTT
+1423 
-1433 TTEVRYGEALA
+1433 
-1444 APEYTPA
+1444 
-1451 AGYDF
+1451 
-1456 EWVDVPETMPANDAL
+1456 AN
-1471 VISGKLTAKTYTV
+1471 K
-1484 TWKVNG
+1484 
-1490 EIIGTTT
+1490 
-1497 ETFGEAIADYAYT
+1497 
-1510 APTGY
+1510 
-1515 TFSGWTDKPETMP
+1515 
-1528 ADDAL
+1528 
-1533 VINGTTTA
+1533 
-1541 NTYTVKF
+1541 YTVKF

-1569 PTITVPDGMTLVGWI
+1569 PSITVPDGMTLVGWV
-1584 DDDGEAFT
+1584 DGDGEAFT
-1592 GKVPAKNVTYKPT
+1592 GKVPAKNVTYRPQ
-1605 IVSDDNVPY
+1605 IVSNDNVPY
-1614 AIEIYLESVDGVYEL
+1614 AIEIYLENVDGVYEL

-1644 AVAGEVTGFTFNA
+1644 AVAGEVSGFTFNA
-1657 AESTLTATVAGDGST
+1657 AESTLTAIIAGDGST

-1741 VEYTITYIV
+1741 IEYTITYIV

-1833 PTNPPTKEFYVFKGW
+1833 PTNSPTKEFYVFKGW
-1848 KDVPAVMP
+1848 KDVPAAMP

-1919 ANGFGTGTRI
+1919 ANGFGTGTVVE
-1929 KLYDNVTGE
+1929 LYDNVTGQ

-1953 DSSVNAVDY
+1953 DSRVNATDVSLANDEVLSVTGWSLKQVYSNGVLVDNP
-1962 SIAIDEALYVTDWSC
+1962 D
-1977 KQIYVDGVRT
+1977 
-1987 DNANYKVYMAM
+1987 YKVYMTM
-1998 AADLNGDGKVNS
+1998 AADLNGDGRIDSIDTSIISNL
-2010 SDASD
+2010 
-2015 INGRALLRNDI
+2015 ALALTYI
-2026 DQVTGRPVRE
+2026 DQVTGRATEA

>member
-83 LFSKNNIKFNPTGYA
+83 LFSKKNIKFNPTGYA

-273 SAADQPSAVTASGGK
+273 SAADQPAAVTAPGGK

-305 ENCVDVSA
+305 ADCVDVSA
-313 IKYNYDVDTYNA
+313 IKYNYAVDTYNA

-333 TFNFTFDPNGGAFAD
+333 TFNFTFNPNGGAFAD

-359 EGDAVNAPVPTR
+359 EGEAVNAPVPTR

-393 TLPEAA
+393 ALPEAA

-514 WRDIPETMP
+514 WRGIPETMP

-530 TGYYVANSYTVTW
+530 TGYYVANSYKVTW
-543 TVNGVAFTTTTVS
+543 TVDGKEFTTTTVKY
-556 FGDAIIAPEY
+556 GDAIIAPDY

-611 ETTVKFGD
+611 ETAVKFGD
-619 AIADYAFDAPE
+619 AIADYKYDAPE

-684 YEYAAPAGYNF
+684 YEYAAPTGYTF
-695 SGWTDKPE
+695 SGWIDKPE
-703 TMPASDITVNGTT
+703 TMPASNITVNGTT

-737 TFGQPIADFNYDAP
+737 TFGQPIADYNYQAP
-751 VGSTFSGWLD
+751 VGSTFGGWLD
-761 KPETMPDNENLVINA
+761 KPETMPDNENLVING
-776 TLSADIHTITWK
+776 TLRADIHTITWK

-851 GEYYESTEV
+851 GEYYKSTEV

-885 SAMPDNDNLVINGTL
+885 SAMPDDDNLVINGTL

-930 TAKEAPTLKGKTF
+930 TAKEAPTLKGKRF
-943 VDWDGDVPAA
+943 VDWDSDVPAA

-989 AIDAITADDAAVEG
+989 AIDAITEADAAVEG

-1098 IVESDDEFIGQ
+1098 IVESNDEFIGQ

-1123 DFTTTTD
+1123 DFTTTTM

-1184 EKVGE
+1184 E
-1189 TVVSYG
+1189 
-1195 DAIADYEYTAPAGY
+1195 
-1209 TFGGWTDKPDTM
+1209 
-1221 PANDIV
+1221 IV
-1227 VNGTTVANGYK
+1227 
-1238 VVWKVNGEKV
+1238 
-1248 GETVVSYG
+1248 
-1256 DAIADYDYTAPEGY
+1256 
-1270 EFSGWTDKPET
+1270 
-1281 MPDSEI
+1281 
-1287 VVNGTTTPKT
+1287 
-1297 YTVTWK
+1297 
-1303 VGDDFTTTTEVKYGE
+1303 
-1318 ALAAPEYTPAAGYDF
+1318 
-1333 EWVDVPET
+1333 
-1341 MPANDALV
+1341 
-1349 ISGKLTAKT
+1349 
-1358 YTVTWKVNG
+1358 
-1367 EIIGTTTETFGEAIA
+1367 GTTTETFGEAIA

-1409 LVINGTTTP
+1409 LVINGTNI
-1418 KTYTV
+1418 
-1423 TWKVGDDFTT
+1423 
-1433 TTEVRYGEALA
+1433 
-1444 APEYTPA
+1444 
-1451 AGYDF
+1451 
-1456 EWVDVPETMPANDAL
+1456 AN
-1471 VISGKLTAKTYTV
+1471 K
-1484 TWKVNG
+1484 
-1490 EIIGTTT
+1490 
-1497 ETFGEAIADYAYT
+1497 
-1510 APTGY
+1510 
-1515 TFSGWTDKPETMP
+1515 
-1528 ADDAL
+1528 
-1533 VINGTTTA
+1533 
-1541 NTYTVKF
+1541 YTVKF

-1558 DEFEF
+1558 GEFEF

-1569 PTITVPDGMTLVGWI
+1569 PTITVPDGMTLVGWV
-1584 DDDGEAFT
+1584 DGDGEAFS
-1592 GKVPAKNVTYKPT
+1592 GKVPAKNVTYKPN

-1614 AIEIYLESVDGVYEL
+1614 AIEIYLENVDGVYEL

-1644 AVAGEVTGFTFNA
+1644 AVAGEVSGFTFNA
-1657 AESTLTATVAGDGST
+1657 AESTLTAIIAGDGST

-1741 VEYTITYIV
+1741 IEYTITYIV

-1833 PTNPPTKEFYVFKGW
+1833 PTNSPTKEFYVFKGW
-1848 KDVPAVMP
+1848 KDVPAAMP

-1919 ANGFGTGTRI
+1919 ANGFGTGTVI
-1929 KLYDNVTGE
+1929 ELYDNVTGQ

-1953 DSSVNAVDY
+1953 DSRVNATDVSLANDEVLSVTGWSLKQVYSNGVLVDNP
-1962 SIAIDEALYVTDWSC
+1962 D
-1977 KQIYVDGVRT
+1977 
-1987 DNANYKVYMAM
+1987 YKVYMTM
-1998 AADLNGDGKVNS
+1998 AADLNGDGRIDSIDTSIISN
-2010 SDASD
+2010 
-2015 INGRALLRNDI
+2015 RALALTYI
-2026 DQVTGRPVRE
+2026 DQVTGRATEA

>member
-1 MKILKRTVSI
+1 MKFWKRSLSVVLT
-11 ALAFLMIFGSM
+11 FLMIFSSM
-22 SVLASATLG
+22 SVLASAGLG
-31 DGNRNSA
+31 DGKQTSI

-45 RNNGTEWVE
+45 RFDGSEWIE
-54 TTKAARGEDIKVRVK
+54 TTKAARGDKIKIRTF
-69 LNTDFVVG
+69 NETDFYMSSSKIWYFFDKAQIELDTSSYSEPQSPYDVVSNQG
-77 SSTLFW
+77 L
-83 LFSKNNIKFNPTGYA
+83 K
-98 VGGAPGFYVAETN
+98 GFIGIIEDGDLDVA
-111 ISAKGDFTCLDS
+111 D
-123 SAYGYN
+123 
-129 LIEYGYLPEGTFDT
+129 LIEYGYLPEGIMDRYAVLNLSIDDGVTTKVSSSDWFWEFNF
-143 YGYLHL
+143 
-149 QLISG
+149 IV
-154 EATMPKND
+154 KND
-162 DWTFEYN
+162 A
-169 FTVTDDATGIAQ
+169 TDFAQ
-181 FFFPGS
+181 FFIKPS
-187 CFVTPDED
+187 TMVDPDDEESQ
-195 TWDNPSCFARCD
+195 WNPITIGKVV
-207 DSNEGGN
+207 DSEGN
-214 MANNTDECYDF
+214 RSVLETTNIKEWKI
-225 QIYYETYDQDED
+225 QYELFDQDED

-243 NPVKFNAGE
+243 NHVKFNAGE

-273 SAADQPSAVTASGGK
+273 SAADQPSAVTAPGGK

-359 EGDAVNAPVPTR
+359 EGEAVNAPVPTR

-556 FGDAIIAPEY
+556 FGDAIIAPDY
-566 TAEAGYD
+566 TAEEGYD

-636 WTDKPET
+636 WTDKPAT

-684 YEYAAPAGYNF
+684 YEYSAPAGYNF

-761 KPETMPDNENLVINA
+761 KPETMPDNENLVING
-776 TLSADIHTITWK
+776 TLRADIHTITWK

-885 SAMPDNDNLVINGTL
+885 SAMPDDDNLVINGTL

-1098 IVESDDEFIGQ
+1098 IVESNDEFIGQ

-1303 VGDDFTTTTEVKYGE
+1303 VGDDFTTTTEVRYGE
-1318 ALAAPEYTPAAGYDF
+1318 ALAAPAYTPAAGYDF

-1358 YTVTWKVNG
+1358 YTVTWKVDG
-1367 EIIGTTTETFGEAIA
+1367 KVVGTTTETFGEAIA

-1409 LVINGTTTP
+1409 LVINGTNI
-1418 KTYTV
+1418 
-1423 TWKVGDDFTT
+1423 
-1433 TTEVRYGEALA
+1433 
-1444 APEYTPA
+1444 
-1451 AGYDF
+1451 
-1456 EWVDVPETMPANDAL
+1456 AN
-1471 VISGKLTAKTYTV
+1471 K
-1484 TWKVNG
+1484 
-1490 EIIGTTT
+1490 
-1497 ETFGEAIADYAYT
+1497 
-1510 APTGY
+1510 
-1515 TFSGWTDKPETMP
+1515 
-1528 ADDAL
+1528 
-1533 VINGTTTA
+1533 
-1541 NTYTVKF
+1541 YTVKF

-1569 PTITVPDGMTLVGWI
+1569 PTINIPDGMTLVGWI

-1592 GKVPAKNVTYKPT
+1592 GKVPAKNVTYRPN
-1605 IVSDDNVPY
+1605 IVSNDNVPY
-1614 AIEIYLESVDGVYEL
+1614 AIEIYLENVDGVYEL

-1657 AESTLTATVAGDGST
+1657 AESTLTATIAGDGST

-1680 NVYTATFD
+1680 NIYTATFD
-1688 GVEYTVRYGAAL
+1688 GVEYAVRYGAAL

-1919 ANGFGTGTRI
+1919 ANGFGTGTVVE
-1929 KLYDNVTGE
+1929 LYDNVTGQ

-1953 DSSVNAVDY
+1953 DSRVNATDVSLANDEVLSVTGWSLKQVYSNGVLVDNP
-1962 SIAIDEALYVTDWSC
+1962 D
-1977 KQIYVDGVRT
+1977 
-1987 DNANYKVYMAM
+1987 YKVYMTM
-1998 AADLNGDGKVNS
+1998 AADLNGDGRIDSIDTSIISN
-2010 SDASD
+2010 
-2015 INGRALLRNDI
+2015 RALALTYI
-2026 DQVTGRPVRE
+2026 DQVTGRATEA

>member
-1 MKILKRTVSI
+1 MKFWKRSLSVVLT
-11 ALAFLMIFGSM
+11 FLMIFSSM
-22 SVLASATLG
+22 SVLASAELG
-31 DGNRNSA
+31 DGKQTSI

-45 RNNGTEWVE
+45 RFDGSEWIE
-54 TTKAARGEDIKVRVK
+54 TTKAARGEKIKIRTFCETDFYMSSSSTWFFFDKAQIEFDTSGYSESEPPYRVK
-69 LNTDFVVG
+69 SNQGL
-77 SSTLFW
+77 
-83 LFSKNNIKFNPTGYA
+83 TGIVNVLPDGGLDGADLIEFGFIPSNSFERYA
-98 VGGAPGFYVAETN
+98 VLNLQINGGKTTKITPSDWFWE
-111 ISAKGDFTCLDS
+111 FT
-123 SAYGYN
+123 
-129 LIEYGYLPEGTFDT
+129 
-143 YGYLHL
+143 
-149 QLISG
+149 
-154 EATMPKND
+154 
-162 DWTFEYN
+162 
-169 FTVTDDATGIAQ
+169 FTVKDDAKDLAQ
-181 FFFPGS
+181 FFVCEGAIVDS
-187 CFVTPDED
+187 ENEESQ
-195 TWDNPSCFARCD
+195 WNPTSFGKVAD
-207 DSNEGGN
+207 ADGDSTNLVPESF
-214 MANNTDECYDF
+214 TRSYDWKLQYKLF
-225 QIYYETYDQDED
+225 DQDAD

-273 SAADQPSAVTASGGK
+273 SAADQPAAVTAPGGK

-305 ENCVDVSA
+305 ADCVDVSA
-313 IKYNYDVDTYNA
+313 IKYNYAVDTYNA

-359 EGDAVNAPVPTR
+359 EGEAVNAPVPTR

-426 EESVAYGDELP
+426 EEPVAYGDELP

-514 WRDIPETMP
+514 WRGIPETMP

-530 TGYYVANSYTVTW
+530 TGYYVANSYKVTW

-556 FGDAIIAPEY
+556 FGDAIIAPDY

-619 AIADYAFDAPE
+619 AIADYEYAAPE

-703 TMPASDITVNGTT
+703 TMPASNITVNGTT

-737 TFGQPIADFNYDAP
+737 TFGQPIADYNYQAP

-761 KPETMPDNENLVINA
+761 KPETMPDNENLVING
-776 TLSADIHTITWK
+776 TLRADIHTITWK
-788 VNGEVIATTNAVY
+788 VNGEVVATTNAVY

-885 SAMPDNDNLVINGTL
+885 SAMPDDDNLVINGTL

-930 TAKEAPTLKGKTF
+930 TAKEAPTLKGKRF
-943 VDWDGDVPAA
+943 VDWDSDVPAA

-989 AIDAITADDAAVEG
+989 AIDAITAEDAAVEG

-1010 NYNGAAV
+1010 KYNGAAV

-1098 IVESDDEFIGQ
+1098 IVESNDEFIGQ

-1123 DFTTTTD
+1123 DFTTTTM

-1184 EKVGE
+1184 E
-1189 TVVSYG
+1189 
-1195 DAIADYEYTAPAGY
+1195 
-1209 TFGGWTDKPDTM
+1209 
-1221 PANDIV
+1221 IV
-1227 VNGTTVANGYK
+1227 
-1238 VVWKVNGEKV
+1238 
-1248 GETVVSYG
+1248 
-1256 DAIADYDYTAPEGY
+1256 
-1270 EFSGWTDKPET
+1270 
-1281 MPDSEI
+1281 
-1287 VVNGTTTPKT
+1287 GTTT
-1297 YTVTWK
+1297 V
-1303 VGDDFTTTTEVKYGE
+1303 
-1318 ALAAPEYTPAAGYDF
+1318 
-1333 EWVDVPET
+1333 
-1341 MPANDALV
+1341 
-1349 ISGKLTAKT
+1349 
-1358 YTVTWKVNG
+1358 
-1367 EIIGTTTETFGEAIA
+1367 TFGEAIA

-1409 LVINGTTTP
+1409 LVINGTNI
-1418 KTYTV
+1418 
-1423 TWKVGDDFTT
+1423 
-1433 TTEVRYGEALA
+1433 
-1444 APEYTPA
+1444 
-1451 AGYDF
+1451 
-1456 EWVDVPETMPANDAL
+1456 AN
-1471 VISGKLTAKTYTV
+1471 K
-1484 TWKVNG
+1484 
-1490 EIIGTTT
+1490 
-1497 ETFGEAIADYAYT
+1497 
-1510 APTGY
+1510 
-1515 TFSGWTDKPETMP
+1515 
-1528 ADDAL
+1528 
-1533 VINGTTTA
+1533 
-1541 NTYTVKF
+1541 YTVKF

-1569 PTITVPDGMTLVGWI
+1569 PTITVPEGMTLVGWV
-1584 DDDGEAFT
+1584 DGDGEAFT
-1592 GKVPAKNVTYKPT
+1592 GKVPAKNVTYKPN

-1614 AIEIYLESVDGVYEL
+1614 AIEIYLENVDGVYEL

-1644 AVAGEVTGFTFNA
+1644 AVAGEVSGFTFNA
-1657 AESTLTATVAGDGST
+1657 AESTLTAIIAGDGST

-1741 VEYTITYIV
+1741 IEYTITYIV

-1833 PTNPPTKEFYVFKGW
+1833 PTKEPTKEFYVFKGW
-1848 KDVPAVMP
+1848 KDVPAAMP

-1919 ANGFGTGTRI
+1919 ANGFGTGTVI
-1929 KLYDNVTGE
+1929 ELYDNVTGQ

-1953 DSSVNAVDY
+1953 DSRVNATDVSLANDEVLSVTGWSLKQVYSNGVLVDNP
-1962 SIAIDEALYVTDWSC
+1962 D
-1977 KQIYVDGVRT
+1977 
-1987 DNANYKVYMAM
+1987 YKVYMTM
-1998 AADLNGDGKVNS
+1998 AADLNGDGRIDSIDTSIISN
-2010 SDASD
+2010 
-2015 INGRALLRNDI
+2015 RALALTYI
-2026 DQVTGRPVRE
+2026 DQVTGRATEA

>member
-1 MKILKRTVSI
+1 MKVMKRSLSVV
-11 ALAFLMIFGSM
+11 LAFLMIFGSM
-22 SVLASATLG
+22 SILASAALN
-31 DGNRNSA
+31 DGTRS
-38 TFDTKFY
+38 TISYDTKFY
-45 RNNGTEWVE
+45 RYNGSEWVE
-54 TTKAARGEDIKVRVK
+54 TTKAARGESIKVRAFLK
-69 LNTDFVVG
+69 TDFVLG
-77 SSTLFW
+77 TGNSFW
-83 LFSKNNIKFNPTGYA
+83 LFSKKNIKINTTGYA
-98 VGGAPGFYVAETN
+98 SGGAEDWYTQTVNVPQEG
-111 ISAKGDFTCLDS
+111 IFTCMETGPIGDLMVDP
-123 SAYGYN
+123 
-129 LIEYGYLPEGTFDT
+129 EYGYLPADTFDT
-143 YGYLHL
+143 YGYLL
-149 QLISG
+149 ATQISG
-154 EATMPKND
+154 NVGKLVKD
-162 DWTFEYN
+162 DWSYEFD
-169 FTVTDDATGIAQ
+169 FTVTDDATGNAQ
-181 FFFPGS
+181 FFIPVS
-187 CFVTPDED
+187 CAVINDDDLTY
-195 TWDNPSCFARCD
+195 DNPIYFARYPD
-207 DSNEGGN
+207 ASEGATLDTIEG
-214 MANNTDECYDF
+214 MELSYDWRI
-225 QIYYETYDQDED
+225 QIETYDQDED

-273 SAADQPSAVTASGGK
+273 SAADQPAAVTAPGGK

-305 ENCVDVSA
+305 ADCVDVSA
-313 IKYNYDVDTYNA
+313 IKYNYAVDTYNA

-333 TFNFTFDPNGGAFAD
+333 TFNFTFNPNGGAFAD

-359 EGDAVNAPVPTR
+359 EGEAVNAPVPTR

-393 TLPEAA
+393 ALPEAA

-514 WRDIPETMP
+514 WRGIPETMP

-530 TGYYVANSYTVTW
+530 TGYYVANSYKVTW
-543 TVNGVAFTTTTVS
+543 TVDGKEFTTTTVKY
-556 FGDAIIAPEY
+556 GDAIIAPDY

-636 WTDKPET
+636 WTDKPAT

-695 SGWTDKPE
+695 SGWTDKP
-703 TMPASDITVNGTT
+703 
-716 TAKTYTVTWKV
+716 
-727 DGEVVGTTTE
+727 
-737 TFGQPIADFNYDAP
+737 
-751 VGSTFSGWLD
+751 
-761 KPETMPDNENLVINA
+761 
-776 TLSADIHTITWK
+776 
-788 VNGEVIATTNAVY
+788 
-801 GAEIADYDYTAP
+801 
-813 TGYTF
+813 
-818 SGWTDKPATMPAN
+818 ATMPAN

-851 GEYYESTEV
+851 GEYYNSTEV

-885 SAMPDNDNLVINGTL
+885 SAMPDDDNLVINGTL

-930 TAKEAPTLKGKTF
+930 TAKEAPTLKGKRF
-943 VDWDGDVPAA
+943 VDWDSDVPAA

-989 AIDAITADDAAVEG
+989 AIDAITEADAAVEG

-1098 IVESDDEFIGQ
+1098 IVESNDEFIGQ

-1123 DFTTTTD
+1123 DFTTTTM

-1184 EKVGE
+1184 EIVGTT
-1189 TVVSYG
+1189 TVTFG
-1195 DAIADYEYTAPAGY
+1195 EAIADYEYTAPAGY

-1256 DAIADYDYTAPEGY
+1256 DAIVDYDYTAPEGY

-1318 ALAAPEYTPAAGYDF
+1318 ALAAPAYTPAAGYDF
-1333 EWVDVPET
+1333 EWVDVPAT

-1367 EIIGTTTETFGEAIA
+1367 EIVGTTTETFGEAIA

-1400 PETMPADDA
+1400 PDTMPADDA
-1409 LVINGTTTP
+1409 LVINGTNI
-1418 KTYTV
+1418 
-1423 TWKVGDDFTT
+1423 
-1433 TTEVRYGEALA
+1433 
-1444 APEYTPA
+1444 
-1451 AGYDF
+1451 
-1456 EWVDVPETMPANDAL
+1456 AN
-1471 VISGKLTAKTYTV
+1471 K
-1484 TWKVNG
+1484 
-1490 EIIGTTT
+1490 
-1497 ETFGEAIADYAYT
+1497 
-1510 APTGY
+1510 
-1515 TFSGWTDKPETMP
+1515 
-1528 ADDAL
+1528 
-1533 VINGTTTA
+1533 
-1541 NTYTVKF
+1541 YTVKF

-1558 DEFEF
+1558 GEFEF

-1569 PTITVPDGMTLVGWI
+1569 PTITVPDGMTLVGWV
-1584 DDDGEAFT
+1584 DGDGEAFS
-1592 GKVPAKNVTYKPT
+1592 GKVPAKNVTYKPN

-1614 AIEIYLESVDGVYEL
+1614 AIEIYLENVDGVYEL

-1644 AVAGEVTGFTFNA
+1644 AVAGEVSGFTFNA
-1657 AESTLTATVAGDGST
+1657 AESTLTAIIAGDGST

-1741 VEYTITYIV
+1741 IEYTITYIV
-1750 NGQKTVETYKYG
+1750 NGQKTVVTYKYG

-1833 PTNPPTKEFYVFKGW
+1833 PTNSPTKEFYVFKGW
-1848 KDVPAVMP
+1848 KDVPAAMP

-1919 ANGFGTGTRI
+1919 ANGFGTGTVI
-1929 KLYDNVTGE
+1929 ELYDNVTGQ

-1953 DSSVNAVDY
+1953 DSRVNATDVSLANDEVLSVTGWSLKQVYSNGVLVDNP
-1962 SIAIDEALYVTDWSC
+1962 D
-1977 KQIYVDGVRT
+1977 
-1987 DNANYKVYMAM
+1987 YKVYMTM
-1998 AADLNGDGKVNS
+1998 AADLNGDGRIDSIDTSIISN
-2010 SDASD
+2010 
-2015 INGRALLRNDI
+2015 RALALTYI
-2026 DQVTGRPVRE
+2026 DQVTGRATEA

>member
-1 MKILKRTVSI
+1 MKLMKRSVSVI
-11 ALAFLMIFGSM
+11 LAFLMIFGSM
-22 SVLASATLG
+22 TVLASAALG
-31 DGNRNSA
+31 DGQQNTAS
-38 TFDTKFY
+38 FDTKFY
-45 RNNGTEWVE
+45 RNVNGEWVE
-54 TTKAARGEDIKVRVK
+54 TTKAARGEALKVRVK
-69 LNTDFVVG
+69 LNTDFVMG
-77 SSTLFW
+77 ASTVFW
-83 LFSKNNIKFNPTGYA
+83 LYSKKNLVLNPTGYTA
-98 VGGAPGFYVAETN
+98 GGVTGSYNVNSNVTL
-111 ISAKGDFTCLDS
+111 KGDFICMDS
-123 SAYGYN
+123 SDYGYR
-129 LIEYGYLPEGTFDT
+129 LIAAGYLPEGVFDNN
-143 YGYLHL
+143 GYIHL
-149 QLISG
+149 TLFSG
-154 EATMPKND
+154 TAMKLVKDE
-162 DWTFEYN
+162 WTFEYDFN
-169 FTVTDDATGIAQ
+169 VKDDATGSAQ
-181 FFFPGS
+181 LYFPAS
-187 CFVTPDED
+187 CLITPDED
-195 TWDNPSCFARCD
+195 TWDNPSNFAMCD
-207 DSNEGGN
+207 DSNEGGD
-214 MANNTDECYDF
+214 MAKYKYESYDL
-225 QIYYETYDQDED
+225 QMQLELNDQDED

-273 SAADQPSAVTASGGK
+273 SAADQPSAVTAPGGK

-359 EGDAVNAPVPTR
+359 EGEAVNAPVPTR

-530 TGYYVANSYTVTW
+530 TGYYVPNSYTVTW

-556 FGDAIIAPEY
+556 FGDAIIAPDY
-566 TAEAGYD
+566 TAEEGYD

-636 WTDKPET
+636 WTDKPAT

-684 YEYAAPAGYNF
+684 YEYSAPTGYNF
-695 SGWTDKPE
+695 SGWTDKPA

-761 KPETMPDNENLVINA
+761 KPETMPDNENLVING
-776 TLSADIHTITWK
+776 TLRADIHTITWK

-885 SAMPDNDNLVINGTL
+885 SAMPDDDNLVINGTL

-989 AIDAITADDAAVEG
+989 AIDAITEADAAVEG

-1098 IVESDDEFIGQ
+1098 IVESNDEFIGQ

-1123 DFTTTTD
+1123 DFTTTTE

-1184 EKVGE
+1184 E
-1189 TVVSYG
+1189 
-1195 DAIADYEYTAPAGY
+1195 
-1209 TFGGWTDKPDTM
+1209 
-1221 PANDIV
+1221 
-1227 VNGTTVANGYK
+1227 
-1238 VVWKVNGEKV
+1238 
-1248 GETVVSYG
+1248 
-1256 DAIADYDYTAPEGY
+1256 
-1270 EFSGWTDKPET
+1270 
-1281 MPDSEI
+1281 
-1287 VVNGTTTPKT
+1287 
-1297 YTVTWK
+1297 
-1303 VGDDFTTTTEVKYGE
+1303 
-1318 ALAAPEYTPAAGYDF
+1318 
-1333 EWVDVPET
+1333 
-1341 MPANDALV
+1341 
-1349 ISGKLTAKT
+1349 
-1358 YTVTWKVNG
+1358 
-1367 EIIGTTTETFGEAIA
+1367 IIGTTTETFGEAIA
-1382 DYAYTAPTGYTFS
+1382 DHEYTAPTGYTFS

-1409 LVINGTTTP
+1409 LVINGTN
-1418 KTYTV
+1418 V
-1423 TWKVGDDFTT
+1423 
-1433 TTEVRYGEALA
+1433 
-1444 APEYTPA
+1444 
-1451 AGYDF
+1451 
-1456 EWVDVPETMPANDAL
+1456 AN
-1471 VISGKLTAKTYTV
+1471 K
-1484 TWKVNG
+1484 
-1490 EIIGTTT
+1490 
-1497 ETFGEAIADYAYT
+1497 
-1510 APTGY
+1510 
-1515 TFSGWTDKPETMP
+1515 
-1528 ADDAL
+1528 
-1533 VINGTTTA
+1533 
-1541 NTYTVKF
+1541 YTVKF

-1569 PTITVPDGMTLVGWI
+1569 PTINVPEGMTLVGWV
-1584 DDDGEAFT
+1584 DGDGEAFT
-1592 GKVPAKNVTYKPT
+1592 GKVPAKDVTYKPN

-1629 SGSTSLTG
+1629 SGSTSLIG

-1798 SFESTGTV
+1798 SFESTGTI

-1919 ANGFGTGTRI
+1919 ANGFGTGTVVE
-1929 KLYDNVTGE
+1929 LYDNVTGQ

-1953 DSSVNAVDY
+1953 DSRVNATDVSLANDEVLSVTGWSLKQVYSNGVLVDNP
-1962 SIAIDEALYVTDWSC
+1962 D
-1977 KQIYVDGVRT
+1977 
-1987 DNANYKVYMAM
+1987 YKVYMTM
-1998 AADLNGDGKVNS
+1998 AADLNGDGRIDSIDTSIISN
-2010 SDASD
+2010 
-2015 INGRALLRNDI
+2015 RALALTYI
-2026 DQVTGRPVRE
+2026 DQVTGRATEA